1 MKHITSKLLSLLLT
15 LAMLLSMIP
24 AAYAAGT
31 EGTTEGNTSTEKV
44 VAKDGETTATTETL
58 NGSTTVTSSN
68 AATAVDKGTEA
79 NPYTLSELG
88 AMTRDAYIAA
98 QNALDGTMY
107 VTVGDYSYTDKG
119 TLGNG
124 VRNDTLY
131 QTEDRSV
138 LNGYNSNGY
147 LGEKNDGAN
156 GKNIVFVGGTIT
168 SGATGYTSIDNIG
181 TSLLLAVPAYTN
193 VTFEGITFNNVMS
206 FDYQLYTSPW
216 SQLGELKFDG
226 CTFNGIIV
234 GAIAAQTLTFNGCT
248 FTDYTN
254 STSANNSNPTWIR
267 PAYGNWTKDDNKG
280 QGSDFKSLTTINFTG
295 NTVTSTRP
303 VKFERIA
310 QWEMP
315 TTVTATGN
323 SFDISAQTDDTAEGK
338 TKNVGLY
345 FGANAKFDLVAENN
359 KKAEGS
365 STAALY
371 TAVYS
376 APDGTSH
383 AGLPAGSTVK
393 DSSGNDTTLT
403 DALEW
408 KGTKD
413 DVLTLK
419 TECEAK
425 IGDAYY
431 ATLADAFAAAN
442 KTGDTVIE
450 LLDDI
455 NMTGKNWTPVS
466 VDGNHGQGVITL
478 NGNGKTITG
487 LSAPL
492 FAGGFAGKSG
502 IVIKDLTIAD
512 ADINDTTN
520 DQGIGAFI
528 NCVDSMTRIEL
539 DNCHLKNSKIVST
552 GDARVGG
559 LIGWTSGYNKPNDGP
574 VDTKV
579 TLTNC
584 SVENVTIEAKGS
596 VGGLIG
602 HAGANPATYHTITGC
617 TVKDSTLKCTETGK
631 SWRVGDL
638 VGTANVGQI
647 TVDAATSAS
656 KNILTQENASTQKPE
671 GNIFGRDAVNDTGL
685 VIVDNK
691 VVAAGTAY
699 GDIVNK
705 NANEVL
711 VEVSKG
717 HWMKPNA
724 NTVAMIGATV
734 YSSLPDAIN
743 KANTGDTVKLLKD
756 VTVTKPIEVTKSM
769 TLDLNGHV
777 LTAATASNRSEPKD
791 EKNSAIWVTAEN
803 VNLTI
808 NGMTAGSGMKMG
820 DTHNT
825 EWKTKVWG
833 FVDLREG
840 SAGSTVTINGGSY
853 TGSTCA
859 SDNYHYTALF
869 TVGSESKLVLNNVS
883 AETDERVVK
892 ASGCGE
898 VIVSGGTYN
907 ITGINA
913 FLGAAFETKTASF
926 TDMKLTAKY
935 GGCVQVGSNATLEN
949 CEIKVTDIRTGDGT
963 YLNCAVAV
971 QYGGT
976 ATVKSGTYT
985 APYAA
990 YVYNSGGTINI
1001 ENGTFTGVVRA
1012 DATTDTTAVINI
1024 KNGSFNGE
1032 IQKGGGPGSETISIT
1047 GGTFSFD
1054 PSTKVKNNGTDYIV
1068 KRAGSE
1074 GAYTYTVLAKS
1085 GLTSGVY
1092 LTDPSGA
1099 LASNYY
1105 VSSTANG
1112 VWTVSYSAPSS
1123 GGGSSSSSRRYD
1135 VSAPSVKHGDV
1146 TVSPKSASKG
1156 DTVTIT
1162 VKPDSG
1168 YELDTLTVKD
1178 ASGSK
1183 IKVKDKGDGKFTFTM
1198 PASKVTVSAE
1208 FAEIE
1213 TLDFAD
1219 VPTDAYYY
1227 EAVKWAAKKGIT
1239 GGIGNGLF
1247 GPNQPCTRAQIV
1259 TFLWRAAGSPEP
1271 KTMSSFADVS
1281 MDAYYAKAVAWAV
1294 ENGITTGTG
1303 DGKFS
1308 PDATCTRA
1316 QSVTFLFRAIGKL
1329 VDSKAEFSDVLTDSY
1344 YANAVAWAVEN
1355 GVTNG
1360 IGDGLFGPDNS
1371 CTRAQIVTFLYR
1383 AYQGK

>member
-24 AAYAAGT
+24 AAYAEGT
-31 EGTTEGNTSTEKV
+31 EGTTEGSTSTEKV

-58 NGSTTVTSSN
+58 DGSTTVTGSN
-68 AATAVDKGTEA
+68 AATADDKGTST
-79 NPYTLSELG
+79 NPYTLEQLG
-88 AMTRDAYIAA
+88 VMTRNEYIKA
-98 QNALDGTMY
+98 QERLEGTMY
-107 VTVGDYSYTDKG
+107 VTVGEYSYDTNG

-124 VRNDTLY
+124 KRDDTTG
-131 QTEDRSV
+131 QKEDRGV

-147 LGEKNDGAN
+147 LDEGNDGAN

-168 SGATGYTSIDNIG
+168 SNVTGYESIDNIG

-193 VTFEGITFNNVMS
+193 VTFKGTTFNNVMS
-206 FDYQLYTSPW
+206 FNYQLYTGPW

-248 FTDYTN
+248 FNNYENTD
-254 STSANNSNPTWIR
+254 SANNSNPTWIR
-267 PAYGNWTKDDNKG
+267 PAYGNWKKDDNEG
-280 QGSDFKSLTTINFTG
+280 QGGDFRSLTEINFTD

-303 VKFERIA
+303 VKFEYIS
-310 QWEMP
+310 QWDI
-315 TTVTATGN
+315 TSTVTATSN
-323 SFDISAQTDDTAEGK
+323 TFDITAQPGDTSI
-338 TKNVGLY
+338 KNVGLY
-345 FGANAKFDLVAENN
+345 LGAHTDKNEFHLVADNN
-359 KKAEGS
+359 TKSKG
-365 STAALY
+365 TAALY
-371 TAVYS
+371 TI
-376 APDGTSH
+376 PKGTTS
-383 AGLPAGSTVK
+383 LPAGSTVK
-393 DSSGNDTTLT
+393 DSSGNEIELT
-403 DALEW
+403 DALAW

-455 NMTGKNWTPVS
+455 NMTGKNWTPVG
-466 VDGNHGQGVITL
+466 VDGYHGQGVITL

-502 IVIKDLTIAD
+502 IVIKDLTIAG

-520 DQGIGAFI
+520 NQGIGAFI

-552 GDARVGG
+552 GGARVGG
-559 LIGWTSGYNKPNDGP
+559 LIGWTSGYNNQNDGP

-638 VGTANVGQI
+638 VGTANVGQV

-656 KNILTQENASTQKPE
+656 QNFLTQENASTQKPE
-671 GNIFGRDAVNDTGL
+671 DSIFGRKEVGTDGL
-685 VIVDNK
+685 MIIGNK

-717 HWMKPNA
+717 HWVKPKED
-724 NTVAMIGATV
+724 TVAMIGAKEYPT
-734 YSSLPDAIN
+734 LTAAIN
-743 KANTGDTVKLLKD
+743 EANTGDTVKLVNN
-756 VTVTKPIEVTKSM
+756 VTENVTILAAKTI
-769 TLDLNGHV
+769 TLDLNGMT
-777 LTAATASNRSEPKD
+777 LTNVDDHTILNNGNLTIMGTGRVDNISHAKGALYNKGTVVINGGTFDRSRENGMNKGESGQNSWYTIKNVGTMTINDGATVQTAGNNAALGKFSSLVSNGYFNANDYNTNKGLDQPILTIDGGTFRGGLNTI
-791 EKNSAIWVTAEN
+791 KNDDRAK
-803 VNLTI
+803 LTI
-808 NGMTAGSGMKMG
+808 NG
-820 DTHNT
+820 
-825 EWKTKVWG
+825 
-833 FVDLREG
+833 
-840 SAGSTVTINGGSY
+840 
-853 TGSTCA
+853 
-859 SDNYHYTALF
+859 
-869 TVGSESKLVLNNVS
+869 
-883 AETDERVVK
+883 
-892 ASGCGE
+892 
-898 VIVSGGTYN
+898 
-907 ITGINA
+907 
-913 FLGAAFETKTASF
+913 
-926 TDMKLTAKY
+926 
-935 GGCVQVGSNATLEN
+935 
-949 CEIKVTDIRTGDGT
+949 
-963 YLNCAVAV
+963 
-971 QYGGT
+971 
-976 ATVKSGTYT
+976 
-985 APYAA
+985 
-990 YVYNSGGTINI
+990 
-1001 ENGTFTGVVRA
+1001 GTFSNYYQAVVQNH
-1012 DATTDTTAVINI
+1012 NI
-1024 KNGSFNGE
+1024 AE
-1032 IQKGGGPGSETISIT
+1032 IT
-1047 GGTFSFD
+1047 GGTFTAASDANTETYGIYNCGCGAGIDLGTLTVSGGTFTGATYAVAEVSSQNAIVNISGGQFAGTKAAIIKSSTSNATIAISGGKFSSD
-1054 PSTKVKNNGTDYIV
+1054 PSAYVVGNGNTNIV
-1068 KRAGSE
+1068 KRDGSE

-1099 LASNYY
+1099 LANNYY

-1219 VPTDAYYY
+1219 VSTDAYYY

-1271 KTMSSFADVS
+1271 KAMSSFADVS
-1281 MDAYYAKAVAWAV
+1281 TDAYYAKAVAWAV

-1371 CTRAQIVTFLYR
+1371 CTRAQIVTFLFR

>member
-1 MKHITSKLLSLLLT
+1 MKHKLLSILLC
-15 LAMLLSMIP
+15 LAMALSLLP
-24 AAYAAGT
+24 TAALAEEATGAGPI
-31 EGTTEGNTSTEKV
+31 KV
-44 VAKDGETTATTETL
+44 GET
-58 NGSTTVTSSN
+58 SYSSFSDAVN
-68 AATAVDKGTEA
+68 AAEPDGSGVITYEISGKVD
-79 NPYTLSELG
+79 
-88 AMTRDAYIAA
+88 
-98 QNALDGTMY
+98 
-107 VTVGDYSYTDKG
+107 
-119 TLGNG
+119 
-124 VRNDTLY
+124 
-131 QTEDRSV
+131 
-138 LNGYNSNGY
+138 
-147 LGEKNDGAN
+147 
-156 GKNIVFVGGTIT
+156 
-168 SGATGYTSIDNIG
+168 
-181 TSLLLAVPAYTN
+181 
-193 VTFEGITFNNVMS
+193 
-206 FDYQLYTSPW
+206 
-216 SQLGELKFDG
+216 
-226 CTFNGIIV
+226 
-234 GAIAAQTLTFNGCT
+234 
-248 FTDYTN
+248 
-254 STSANNSNPTWIR
+254 
-267 PAYGNWTKDDNKG
+267 
-280 QGSDFKSLTTINFTG
+280 
-295 NTVTSTRP
+295 
-303 VKFERIA
+303 
-310 QWEMP
+310 
-315 TTVTATGN
+315 VTATGWVQVAKAGLTGPTKVKFVGKTGDAEICITGGLAILADQKYDIDVSFTNLKLSKPNPTYGGDYGHSTNYFTCWLRNTGAAENTVTYTNCTFPNGVCNNQYGKTVFNNCQFTN
-323 SFDISAQTDDTAEGK
+323 SANYNLWNYGGNTEVKNSAFTGVRGIKTYNEGTLAVAPTVKIEQTTFSGLTEKAAIVASKATDITLTNVTATGCIKGLLQKDIEGSTDEQKVTIEANGTGISGDFNITAEMDAEAA
-338 TKNVGLY
+338 KNEFNITAGTFPGGINNDYLAP
-345 FGANAKFDLVAENN
+345 GANFDATTGE
-359 KKAEGS
+359 
-365 STAALY
+365 
-371 TAVYS
+371 
-376 APDGTSH
+376 
-383 AGLPAGSTVK
+383 VK
-393 DSSGNDTTLT
+393 MSY
-403 DALEW
+403 
-408 KGTKD
+408 
-413 DVLTLK
+413 V
-419 TECEAK
+419 AK
-425 IGDAYY
+425 IGDTEYP
-431 ATLADAFAAAN
+431 TLADAFAAAN

-455 NMTGKNWTPVS
+455 NMTGKNWTPVG
-466 VDGNHGQGVITL
+466 VDGYHGQGVITL

-502 IVIKDLTIAD
+502 IVIKDLTIAG

-520 DQGIGAFI
+520 NQGIGAFI

-552 GDARVGG
+552 GGARVGG
-559 LIGWTSGYNKPNDGP
+559 LIGWTSGYNNQNDGP

-638 VGTANVGQI
+638 VGTANVGQV

-656 KNILTQENASTQKPE
+656 QNILMQENAGTQKPE
-671 GNIFGRDAVNDTGL
+671 DSIFGRKEVGTDGL
-685 VIVDNK
+685 VIIDNK

-699 GDIVNK
+699 DDIVNK

-717 HWMKPNA
+717 HWVKPNE
-724 NTVAMIGATV
+724 NTVAMIGAKEYTT
-734 YSSLPDAIN
+734 LPDAITAA
-743 KANTGDTVKLLKD
+743 KDGDTIKLLKD

-777 LTAATASNRSEPKD
+777 LTAATASTATV
-791 EKNSAIWVTAEN
+791 KNSAIWVTAEK

-808 NGMTAGSGMKMG
+808 DGTTAGSGMTMG
-820 DTHNT
+820 DTHDTNW
-825 EWKTKVWG
+825 EAKVWG

-840 SAGSTVTINGGSY
+840 SAGSTVTVNGGSY

-859 SDNYHYTALF
+859 SDSYHYTALF

-892 ASGCGE
+892 ASSCGE
-898 VIVSGGTYN
+898 VVVSGGTYN

-935 GGCVQVGSNATLEN
+935 GGCVQVGRNATLEN

-976 ATVKSGTYT
+976 ATVKSGIYT

-990 YVYNSGGTINI
+990 YVYSSGGTINI

-1092 LTDPSGA
+1092 LTNPSGA

-1112 VWTVSYSAPSS
+1112 VWTVSYSAPYS

-1146 TVSPKSASKG
+1146 TVSPKNASKG

-1219 VPTDAYYY
+1219 VSTDAYYY

-1271 KTMSSFADVS
+1271 KSMSSFSDVS
-1281 MDAYYAKAVAWAV
+1281 ADSYYAKAVAWAV

-1371 CTRAQIVTFLYR
+1371 CTRAQIVTFLFR

>member
-1 MKHITSKLLSLLLT
+1 MKHKLLSILLC
-15 LAMLLSMIP
+15 LAMALSLLP
-24 AAYAAGT
+24 TAALA
-31 EGTTEGNTSTEKV
+31 E
-44 VAKDGETTATTETL
+44 
-58 NGSTTVTSSN
+58 
-68 AATAVDKGTEA
+68 
-79 NPYTLSELG
+79 
-88 AMTRDAYIAA
+88 
-98 QNALDGTMY
+98 
-107 VTVGDYSYTDKG
+107 
-119 TLGNG
+119 
-124 VRNDTLY
+124 
-131 QTEDRSV
+131 
-138 LNGYNSNGY
+138 
-147 LGEKNDGAN
+147 
-156 GKNIVFVGGTIT
+156 
-168 SGATGYTSIDNIG
+168 GATGAGPIKVGGETYSSFSDAVNAAAPDENGVITYEISGKVDVTDTGWVQVAKAGLADLSKVAFVGINDDAEICITGGLAILADQKYDIDV
-181 TSLLLAVPAYTN
+181 SFTN
-193 VTFEGITFNNVMS
+193 
-206 FDYQLYTSPW
+206 
-216 SQLGELKFDG
+216 LK
-226 CTFNGIIV
+226 
-234 GAIAAQTLTFNGCT
+234 L
-248 FTDYTN
+248 
-254 STSANNSNPTWIR
+254 SKPNPT
-267 PAYGNWTKDDNKG
+267 YGGDYGHSTNY
-280 QGSDFKSLTTINFTG
+280 FTCWLRNTG
-295 NTVTSTRP
+295 AAENTVTYTNCVFPNGVCNNQYGKTVFDRCQFTNDTSGKFNLWNYGGNTEVKGSTFTGTRGIKTYNEGDLDVAP
-303 VKFERIA
+303 TVTVTDTSFDGLTEKAAIVA
-310 QWEMP
+310 SKP
-315 TTVTATGN
+315 TNITLTTVTATDCTKGLLQK
-323 SFDISAQTDDTAEGK
+323 DIEGSKGEQKVTIEANGTGISGDFNITAQKDAEAAKNEFNITAG
-338 TKNVGLY
+338 TFPGGINNDYLAP
-345 FGANAKFDLVAENN
+345 GANFDATTGE
-359 KKAEGS
+359 
-365 STAALY
+365 
-371 TAVYS
+371 
-376 APDGTSH
+376 
-383 AGLPAGSTVK
+383 VK
-393 DSSGNDTTLT
+393 MSY
-403 DALEW
+403 
-408 KGTKD
+408 
-413 DVLTLK
+413 V
-419 TECEAK
+419 AK
-425 IGDAYY
+425 IGDTEYP
-431 ATLADAFAAAN
+431 TLADAFAATD

-455 NMTGKNWTPVS
+455 NMTGKSWTPVS
-466 VDGNHGQGVITL
+466 VDGYHGQGVITL

-552 GDARVGG
+552 GGARVGG

-638 VGTANVGQI
+638 VGTANVGQV

-656 KNILTQENASTQKPE
+656 QNTLTQENADPQEPE
-671 GNIFGRDAVNDTGL
+671 GSIFGRKEVGKAGL
-685 VIVDNK
+685 VIIDNK

-717 HWMKPNA
+717 HWVKPNED
-724 NTVAMIGATV
+724 TVAMIGARE
-734 YSSLPDAIN
+734 YSTLPDAITAA
-743 KANTGDTVKLLKD
+743 KDGDTIKLLKD
-756 VTVTKPIEVTKSM
+756 VTVIKPIEVTKSM

-777 LTAATASNRSEPKD
+777 LTAATASDRSESKD
-791 EKNSAIWVTAEN
+791 EKNSAIWVTAKN

-859 SDNYHYTALF
+859 SDSYHYTALF

-1085 GLTSGVY
+1085 DLTSGVY

-1329 VDSKAEFSDVLTDSY
+1329 VDSKAEFSDVLADSY
-1344 YANAVAWAVEN
+1344 YANAVDWAVEN

>member
-1 MKHITSKLLSLLLT
+1 MKHKLLSILLC
-15 LAMLLSMIP
+15 LAMALSLLP
-24 AAYAAGT
+24 TAALA
-31 EGTTEGNTSTEKV
+31 E
-44 VAKDGETTATTETL
+44 
-58 NGSTTVTSSN
+58 
-68 AATAVDKGTEA
+68 
-79 NPYTLSELG
+79 
-88 AMTRDAYIAA
+88 
-98 QNALDGTMY
+98 
-107 VTVGDYSYTDKG
+107 
-119 TLGNG
+119 
-124 VRNDTLY
+124 
-131 QTEDRSV
+131 
-138 LNGYNSNGY
+138 
-147 LGEKNDGAN
+147 
-156 GKNIVFVGGTIT
+156 
-168 SGATGYTSIDNIG
+168 GATGAGPIKVGGETYSSFSDAVNAAAPDENGVITYEISGKVDVTDTGWVQVAKAGLADLSKVAFVGINDDAEICITGGLAILADQKDDIDVSFTNLKLSKPNPTYG
-181 TSLLLAVPAYTN
+181 GDYGHSTNYFTCWLRNTGAAENTVTYTN
-193 VTFEGITFNNVMS
+193 CTFPNGVCNNQYGKTVFNNCKFTNNTAGLS
-206 FDYQLYTSPW
+206 NLWNYG
-216 SQLGELKFDG
+216 GETK
-226 CTFNGIIV
+226 V
-234 GAIAAQTLTFNGCT
+234 EECT
-248 FTDYTN
+248 FTGTRGIKMYNEGTLQ
-254 STSANNSNPTWIR
+254 NPPSIEIKNT
-267 PAYGNWTKDDNKG
+267 
-280 QGSDFKSLTTINFTG
+280 NFTG
-295 NTVTSTRP
+295 MTEKAAIVVSKAANVTLNTVGATDCTMGLLQKDIEGSTDEQK
-303 VKFERIA
+303 VTIEANGTGISGDFNITA
-310 QWEMP
+310 QKDAEAAKNEFNI
-315 TTVTATGN
+315 TAGTFAGGIN
-323 SFDISAQTDDTAEGK
+323 NDYLAP
-338 TKNVGLY
+338 
-345 FGANAKFDLVAENN
+345 GANFDATTGE
-359 KKAEGS
+359 
-365 STAALY
+365 
-371 TAVYS
+371 
-376 APDGTSH
+376 
-383 AGLPAGSTVK
+383 VK
-393 DSSGNDTTLT
+393 MSY
-403 DALEW
+403 
-408 KGTKD
+408 
-413 DVLTLK
+413 V
-419 TECEAK
+419 AK
-425 IGDAYY
+425 IGDTEYP
-431 ATLADAFAAAN
+431 TLADAFAAAN

-455 NMTGKNWTPVS
+455 NMTGKSWTPVS
-466 VDGNHGQGVITL
+466 VDGYHGQGVITL

-502 IVIKDLTIAD
+502 IVIRDLTIAD
-512 ADINDTTN
+512 ADINDPTN

-528 NCVDSMTRIEL
+528 NCVDSMPRIEL

-552 GDARVGG
+552 GGARVGG

-584 SVENVTIEAKGS
+584 SVEDVTIEAKGS

-617 TVKDSTLKCTETGK
+617 TVKDSTLTCTETGK

-638 VGTANVGQI
+638 VGTANDGQI

-656 KNILTQENASTQKPE
+656 QNTLTQENADPQKPKDS
-671 GNIFGRDAVNDTGL
+671 IFGRDAVNDTGL

-724 NTVAMIGATV
+724 NMVAMIGATE
-734 YSSLPDAIN
+734 YPTLPAAITAAKN
-743 KANTGDTVKLLKD
+743 GETVKLLKD
-756 VTVTKPIEVTKSM
+756 VTVTNPIEVTKSM

-777 LTAATASNRSEPKD
+777 LTATTASTATV
-791 EKNSAIWVTAEN
+791 KNSAIWVTAEK

-808 NGMTAGSGMKMG
+808 DGTTAGSGMTMG
-820 DTHNT
+820 DTHDTNW
-825 EWKTKVWG
+825 EAKVWG

-840 SAGSTVTINGGSY
+840 SAGSTVTVNGGSY

-859 SDNYHYTALF
+859 SDSYHYTALF

-883 AETDERVVK
+883 AVTDERVVK
-892 ASGCGE
+892 ASSCGE
-898 VIVSGGTYN
+898 VVVSGGTYN

-935 GGCVQVGSNATLEN
+935 GGCVQVGRNATLEN

-1092 LTDPSGA
+1092 LTNPSGA

-1105 VSSTANG
+1105 VSSTADG
-1112 VWTVSYSAPSS
+1112 VWTVSYSAPYS
-1123 GGGSSSSSRRYD
+1123 GGSSSYD
-1135 VSAPSVKHGDV
+1135 PTYSVSTPSKTEHGTV

-1156 DTVTIT
+1156 DTVTVT

-1168 YELDTLTVKD
+1168 YVLETLTVTDKN
-1178 ASGSK
+1178 GNELTL
-1183 IKVKDKGDGKFTFTM
+1183 KDKGNGKYTFTM
-1198 PASKVTVSAE
+1198 PAGKVEVKATFMEDNSMLN
-1208 FAEIE
+1208 F
-1213 TLDFAD
+1213 FYD
-1219 VPTDAYYY
+1219 VPNNAYYY
-1227 EAVKWAAKKGIT
+1227 EAVKWAQEKGIT

-1259 TFLWRAAGSPEP
+1259 TFLWRAAGSPVVNYAMNM
-1271 KTMSSFADVS
+1271 TDVAE
-1281 MDAYYAKAVAWAV
+1281 DAYYAGAVRWALS
-1294 ENGITTGTG
+1294 EGITTGTG

-1308 PDATCTRA
+1308 PDTTCTRA

-1360 IGDGLFGPDNS
+1360 IGNGLFGPDNS
-1371 CTRAQIVTFLYR
+1371 CTRAQIVTFLFR

>member
-1 MKHITSKLLSLLLT
+1 MKHKLLSILLC
-15 LAMLLSMIP
+15 LAMALSLLP
-24 AAYAAGT
+24 TAALADEATGAGPI
-31 EGTTEGNTSTEKV
+31 KV
-44 VAKDGETTATTETL
+44 GET
-58 NGSTTVTSSN
+58 SYSSFSDAVN
-68 AATAVDKGTEA
+68 AAAPDE
-79 NPYTLSELG
+79 
-88 AMTRDAYIAA
+88 
-98 QNALDGTMY
+98 
-107 VTVGDYSYTDKG
+107 
-119 TLGNG
+119 
-124 VRNDTLY
+124 
-131 QTEDRSV
+131 
-138 LNGYNSNGY
+138 
-147 LGEKNDGAN
+147 
-156 GKNIVFVGGTIT
+156 
-168 SGATGYTSIDNIG
+168 
-181 TSLLLAVPAYTN
+181 
-193 VTFEGITFNNVMS
+193 
-206 FDYQLYTSPW
+206 
-216 SQLGELKFDG
+216 
-226 CTFNGIIV
+226 NGIITYEISGKVDVTDTGWVQVAKAGLIDLSKVAFV
-234 GAIAAQTLTFNGCT
+234 GINDDAEICITGGLAILADQKYDIDVS
-248 FTDYTN
+248 FTN
-254 STSANNSNPTWIR
+254 LKLSKPNPT
-267 PAYGNWTKDDNKG
+267 YGGDYGHSTNY
-280 QGSDFKSLTTINFTG
+280 FTCWLRNTG
-295 NTVTSTRP
+295 AAENTVTYTNCTFPNGVCNNQYGKTVFDRCQFTNDTSGKFNLWNYGGNTEVKGSTFIGTRGIKTYNEGDLDVAP
-303 VKFERIA
+303 TVTVTDTNFDGLTEKAAIVA
-310 QWEMP
+310 SKP
-315 TTVTATGN
+315 TNITLTTVTATDCTKGLLQK
-323 SFDISAQTDDTAEGK
+323 DIEGSTDEQKVTIEANGTGISGGFNITRNKDAEAAKNEFNITAG
-338 TKNVGLY
+338 TFPGGINNDYLAP
-345 FGANAKFDLVAENN
+345 GANFDATTGE
-359 KKAEGS
+359 
-365 STAALY
+365 
-371 TAVYS
+371 
-376 APDGTSH
+376 
-383 AGLPAGSTVK
+383 VK
-393 DSSGNDTTLT
+393 MSY
-403 DALEW
+403 
-408 KGTKD
+408 
-413 DVLTLK
+413 V
-419 TECEAK
+419 AK
-425 IGDAYY
+425 IGDTEYP
-431 ATLADAFAAAN
+431 TLADAFAAAN

-455 NMTGKNWTPVS
+455 NMTGKSWTPVS
-466 VDGNHGQGVITL
+466 VDGYNGQGVITL

-552 GDARVGG
+552 GGARVGG

-638 VGTANVGQI
+638 VGTANVGQV

-656 KNILTQENASTQKPE
+656 QNTLTQENASTQKPE
-671 GNIFGRDAVNDTGL
+671 GNIFGRKEVGKAGL
-685 VIVDNK
+685 VIIDNK
-691 VVAAGTAY
+691 VVAAGTDY
-699 GDIVNK
+699 GDGDIVNK

-717 HWMKPNA
+717 HWVKPNEDA
-724 NTVAMIGATV
+724 VAMIGARE
-734 YSSLPDAIN
+734 YSTLPDAITAA
-743 KANTGDTVKLLKD
+743 KDGDTIKLLKD
-756 VTVTKPIEVTKSM
+756 VTVTNPIEVTKSM

-777 LTAATASNRSEPKD
+777 LTAATASDRSESKD
-791 EKNSAIWVTAEN
+791 VRNSAIWVTAEN

-820 DTHNT
+820 DTHDT
-825 EWKTKVWG
+825 DWKTKVWG
-833 FVDLREG
+833 FVDLRES

-859 SDNYHYTALF
+859 SDDNHYTALF
-869 TVGSESKLVLNNVS
+869 TVGSESKLILNNVS

-949 CEIKVTDIRTGDGT
+949 CEIKVTDIRTGAGT
-963 YLNCAVAV
+963 HLNCTVAV

-976 ATVKSGTYT
+976 ATVKSGIYT

-990 YVYNSGGTINI
+990 YVYSSGGTINI

-1012 DATTDTTAVINI
+1012 DATTGKTATINI

-1371 CTRAQIVTFLYR
+1371 CTRAQIVTFLFR
-1383 AYQGK
+1383 GYQGK

>member
-24 AAYAAGT
+24 AAYAEGT
-31 EGTTEGNTSTEKV
+31 EGTTEGSTSTEKV

-58 NGSTTVTSSN
+58 DGSTTVTGSN
-68 AATAVDKGTEA
+68 AATADDKGTST
-79 NPYTLSELG
+79 NPYTLEQLG
-88 AMTRDAYIAA
+88 VMTRNEYIKA
-98 QNALDGTMY
+98 QERLEGTMY
-107 VTVGDYSYTDKG
+107 VTVGEYSYDTNG

-124 VRNDTLY
+124 KRDDTTG
-131 QTEDRSV
+131 QKEDRGV

-147 LGEKNDGAN
+147 LDEGNDGAN

-168 SGATGYTSIDNIG
+168 SNVTGYESIDNIG

-193 VTFEGITFNNVMS
+193 VTFKGTTFNNVMS
-206 FDYQLYTSPW
+206 FNYQLYTGPW

-248 FTDYTN
+248 FNNYENTD
-254 STSANNSNPTWIR
+254 SANNSNPTWIR
-267 PAYGNWTKDDNKG
+267 PAYGNWKKDDNEG
-280 QGSDFKSLTTINFTG
+280 QGGDFRSLTEINFTD

-303 VKFERIA
+303 VKFEYIS
-310 QWEMP
+310 QWDI
-315 TTVTATGN
+315 TSTVTATSN
-323 SFDISAQTDDTAEGK
+323 TFDITAQPGDTSI
-338 TKNVGLY
+338 KNVGLY
-345 FGANAKFDLVAENN
+345 LGAHTDKNEFHLVADNN
-359 KKAEGS
+359 TKSKG
-365 STAALY
+365 TAALY
-371 TAVYS
+371 TI
-376 APDGTSH
+376 PKGTTS
-383 AGLPAGSTVK
+383 LPAGSTVK
-393 DSSGNDTTLT
+393 DSSGNEIELT
-403 DALEW
+403 DALAW

-455 NMTGKNWTPVS
+455 NMTGKNWTPVG
-466 VDGNHGQGVITL
+466 VDGYYGQGVITL

-502 IVIKDLTIAD
+502 IVIKDLTIAG

-520 DQGIGAFI
+520 NQGIGAFI

-552 GDARVGG
+552 GGARVGG
-559 LIGWTSGYNKPNDGP
+559 LIGWTSGYNNQNEGP

-638 VGTANVGQI
+638 VGTANVGQV

-656 KNILTQENASTQKPE
+656 QNFLTQENASTQKPE
-671 GNIFGRDAVNDTGL
+671 DSIFGRKEVGTDGL
-685 VIVDNK
+685 MIIGNK

-717 HWMKPNA
+717 HWVKPKED
-724 NTVAMIGATV
+724 TVAMIGAKEYPT
-734 YSSLPDAIN
+734 LTAAIN
-743 KANTGDTVKLLKD
+743 EANTGDTVKLVNN
-756 VTVTKPIEVTKSM
+756 VTENVTIPAAKTI
-769 TLDLNGHV
+769 TLDLNGMT
-777 LTAATASNRSEPKD
+777 LTNVDDHTILNNGNLTIMGTGRVDNISHAKGALYNKGTVVINGGTFDRSRENGMNKGESGQNSWYTIKNVGTMTINDGATVQTAGNNAALGKFSSLVSNGYFNANDYNTNKGLDQPILTIDGGTFRGGLNTI
-791 EKNSAIWVTAEN
+791 KNDDRAK
-803 VNLTI
+803 LTI
-808 NGMTAGSGMKMG
+808 NG
-820 DTHNT
+820 
-825 EWKTKVWG
+825 
-833 FVDLREG
+833 
-840 SAGSTVTINGGSY
+840 
-853 TGSTCA
+853 
-859 SDNYHYTALF
+859 
-869 TVGSESKLVLNNVS
+869 
-883 AETDERVVK
+883 
-892 ASGCGE
+892 
-898 VIVSGGTYN
+898 
-907 ITGINA
+907 
-913 FLGAAFETKTASF
+913 
-926 TDMKLTAKY
+926 
-935 GGCVQVGSNATLEN
+935 
-949 CEIKVTDIRTGDGT
+949 
-963 YLNCAVAV
+963 
-971 QYGGT
+971 
-976 ATVKSGTYT
+976 
-985 APYAA
+985 
-990 YVYNSGGTINI
+990 
-1001 ENGTFTGVVRA
+1001 GTFSNYYQAVVQNH
-1012 DATTDTTAVINI
+1012 NI
-1024 KNGSFNGE
+1024 AE
-1032 IQKGGGPGSETISIT
+1032 IT
-1047 GGTFSFD
+1047 GGTFTAASDANTETYGIYNCGCGAGIDLGTLTVSGGTFTGATYAVAEVSSQNAIVNISGGQFAGTKAAIIKSSTSNATIAISGGKFSSD
-1054 PSTKVKNNGTDYIV
+1054 PSAYVVGNGNTNIV
-1068 KRAGSE
+1068 KRDGSE

-1099 LASNYY
+1099 LANNYY

-1146 TVSPKSASKG
+1146 TVSPKNASKG

-1219 VPTDAYYY
+1219 VSTDAYYY

-1271 KTMSSFADVS
+1271 KAMSSFSDVS
-1281 MDAYYAKAVAWAV
+1281 ADSYYAKAVAWAV

-1371 CTRAQIVTFLYR
+1371 CTRAQIVTFLFR

>member
-1 MKHITSKLLSLLLT
+1 MKHKLLSILLC
-15 LAMLLSMIP
+15 LAMALSLLP
-24 AAYAAGT
+24 TAALAEEATGAGPIKVGETSYSSFSEAVGAALGENGVIT
-31 EGTTEGNTSTEKV
+31 YEISGKV
-44 VAKDGETTATTETL
+44 EVNDTGWVQVAKAGLIDLSKVEFIGITDDAEICITGGLAILADQKYDIDVSFTNLKLSKPNPTY
-58 NGSTTVTSSN
+58 GGDYGHSTNYFTCWLRNTN
-68 AATAVDKGTEA
+68 AAE
-79 NPYTLSELG
+79 
-88 AMTRDAYIAA
+88 
-98 QNALDGTMY
+98 
-107 VTVGDYSYTDKG
+107 
-119 TLGNG
+119 
-124 VRNDTLY
+124 
-131 QTEDRSV
+131 
-138 LNGYNSNGY
+138 
-147 LGEKNDGAN
+147 
-156 GKNIVFVGGTIT
+156 
-168 SGATGYTSIDNIG
+168 
-181 TSLLLAVPAYTN
+181 
-193 VTFEGITFNNVMS
+193 
-206 FDYQLYTSPW
+206 
-216 SQLGELKFDG
+216 
-226 CTFNGIIV
+226 
-234 GAIAAQTLTFNGCT
+234 
-248 FTDYTN
+248 
-254 STSANNSNPTWIR
+254 
-267 PAYGNWTKDDNKG
+267 
-280 QGSDFKSLTTINFTG
+280 
-295 NTVTSTRP
+295 NTVTYTNCTFPNGVCNNQYGKTVFDRCQFTNATSGKFNLWNYGGNTEVKGSTFIGTRGIKTYNEGDLDVAP
-303 VKFERIA
+303 TVTVTDTSFDGLTEKAAIVA
-310 QWEMP
+310 SKP
-315 TTVTATGN
+315 TNITLTTVTAADCTKGLLQKDIEGSAGEQKVTIEANGTG
-323 SFDISAQTDDTAEGK
+323 ISGDFNITGKKDAEAAKNEFNITAGTFAGEI
-338 TKNVGLY
+338 NNDYLAP
-345 FGANAKFDLVAENN
+345 GANFDATTGE
-359 KKAEGS
+359 
-365 STAALY
+365 
-371 TAVYS
+371 
-376 APDGTSH
+376 
-383 AGLPAGSTVK
+383 VK
-393 DSSGNDTTLT
+393 MSY
-403 DALEW
+403 
-408 KGTKD
+408 
-413 DVLTLK
+413 V
-419 TECEAK
+419 AK
-425 IGDAYY
+425 IGDTEYP
-431 ATLADAFAAAN
+431 TLADAFAAAD

-455 NMTGKNWTPVS
+455 NMTGKSWTPVS
-466 VDGNHGQGVITL
+466 VDGYHGQGVITL

-552 GDARVGG
+552 GGARVGG

-574 VDTKV
+574 VDTRV

-584 SVENVTIEAKGS
+584 SVEKVTIEAKGS

-602 HAGANPATYHTITGC
+602 HASANPATYHTITGC
-617 TVKDSTLKCTETGK
+617 TVKDSTLTCTETGK

-638 VGTANVGQI
+638 VGTANDGQI

-656 KNILTQENASTQKPE
+656 QNTLTQENADPQKPKDS
-671 GNIFGRDAVNDTGL
+671 IFGRDAVNDTGL

-717 HWMKPNA
+717 HWVKPNEG
-724 NTVAMIGATV
+724 TVAMIGAREYPT
-734 YSSLPDAIN
+734 LPDAITAA
-743 KANTGDTVKLLKD
+743 KDGDTIKLLKD

-777 LTAATASNRSEPKD
+777 LTATTASTATV
-791 EKNSAIWVTAEN
+791 KNSAIWVTAEK

-808 NGMTAGSGMKMG
+808 DGTTAGSGMTMG
-820 DTHNT
+820 DTHDTNW
-825 EWKTKVWG
+825 EAKVWG

-840 SAGSTVTINGGSY
+840 SAGSTVTVNGGSY

-859 SDNYHYTALF
+859 SDSYHYTALF

-892 ASGCGE
+892 ASSYGE
-898 VIVSGGTYN
+898 VVVSGGTYN

-935 GGCVQVGSNATLEN
+935 GGCVQVGRNATLEN

-1156 DTVTIT
+1156 DRVTVT
-1162 VKPDSG
+1162 VKPDAG
-1168 YELDTLTVKD
+1168 YVLGSLEVKD
-1178 ASGSK
+1178 ANGNTLSLT
-1183 IKVKDKGDGKFTFTM
+1183 DKGNGKYTFTM
-1198 PASKVTVSAE
+1198 PASKVEVNATFVKEVETSPFSDVS
-1208 FAEIE
+1208 
-1213 TLDFAD
+1213 TS
-1219 VPTDAYYY
+1219 AYYY
-1227 EAVKWAAKKGIT
+1227 EAVKWAQEKGIT

-1271 KTMSSFADVS
+1271 KSMSSFSDVS
-1281 MDAYYAKAVAWAV
+1281 ADSYYAKAVAWAV

-1371 CTRAQIVTFLYR
+1371 CTRAQIVTFLFR

>member
-1 MKHITSKLLSLLLT
+1 MALSLLPT
-15 LAMLLSMIP
+15 AALA
-24 AAYAAGT
+24 
-31 EGTTEGNTSTEKV
+31 K
-44 VAKDGETTATTETL
+44 
-58 NGSTTVTSSN
+58 
-68 AATAVDKGTEA
+68 
-79 NPYTLSELG
+79 
-88 AMTRDAYIAA
+88 
-98 QNALDGTMY
+98 
-107 VTVGDYSYTDKG
+107 
-119 TLGNG
+119 
-124 VRNDTLY
+124 
-131 QTEDRSV
+131 
-138 LNGYNSNGY
+138 
-147 LGEKNDGAN
+147 
-156 GKNIVFVGGTIT
+156 
-168 SGATGYTSIDNIG
+168 GATGAGPIKVGGKTYSSFSDAVNAAAPDENGVITYEISGKVDVTDTGWVQVAKAGLADLSKVAFVGINDDAEICITGGLAILADQKYDIDVSFTNLKLSKPNPTYG
-181 TSLLLAVPAYTN
+181 GDYGHSTNYFTCWLRNTGAAENTVAYTN
-193 VTFEGITFNNVMS
+193 CVFPNGVCNNQYGKTV
-206 FDYQLYTSPW
+206 FDNCKFTNNTAGLSNLWNYG
-216 SQLGELKFDG
+216 GETK
-226 CTFNGIIV
+226 V
-234 GAIAAQTLTFNGCT
+234 EECT
-248 FTDYTN
+248 FTGTRGIKMYNEGTLQ
-254 STSANNSNPTWIR
+254 NPPSIEIKNT
-267 PAYGNWTKDDNKG
+267 
-280 QGSDFKSLTTINFTG
+280 NFTG
-295 NTVTSTRP
+295 MTEKAAIVVSKAANVTLNTVGATDCTMGLLQKDIEGSTDEQK
-303 VKFERIA
+303 VTIEANGTGISGDFNITA
-310 QWEMP
+310 QKDAEAAKNEFNI
-315 TTVTATGN
+315 TAGTFAGEIN
-323 SFDISAQTDDTAEGK
+323 NDYLAP
-338 TKNVGLY
+338 
-345 FGANAKFDLVAENN
+345 GANFDATTGE
-359 KKAEGS
+359 
-365 STAALY
+365 
-371 TAVYS
+371 
-376 APDGTSH
+376 
-383 AGLPAGSTVK
+383 VK
-393 DSSGNDTTLT
+393 MSY
-403 DALEW
+403 
-408 KGTKD
+408 
-413 DVLTLK
+413 V
-419 TECEAK
+419 AK
-425 IGDAYY
+425 IGDTEYP
-431 ATLADAFAAAN
+431 TLADAFADAN

-466 VDGNHGQGVITL
+466 VDGYHGQGVITL

-502 IVIKDLTIAD
+502 IVIKDLTIAG

-552 GDARVGG
+552 GGARVGG

-638 VGTANVGQI
+638 VGTANVGQV

-656 KNILTQENASTQKPE
+656 QNTLTQENADPQEPE
-671 GNIFGRDAVNDTGL
+671 DSIFGRKEVGKAGL
-685 VIVDNK
+685 VIIDNK

-717 HWMKPNA
+717 HWVKPNED
-724 NTVAMIGATV
+724 TVAMIGSKEYTT
-734 YSSLPDAIN
+734 LPDAITAADEN
-743 KANTGDTVKLLKD
+743 ATVTLLKD
-756 VTVTKPIEVTKSM
+756 VTVIKPIEVTKSM

-777 LTAATASNRSEPKD
+777 LTAATASDRSESKD
-791 EKNSAIWVTAEN
+791 EKNSAIWVTAKN

-859 SDNYHYTALF
+859 SDSYHYTALF

-1271 KTMSSFADVS
+1271 KAMSSFADVS
-1281 MDAYYAKAVAWAV
+1281 TDAYYAKAVAWAV

-1329 VDSKAEFSDVLTDSY
+1329 VDSKAEFSDVLADSY
-1344 YANAVAWAVEN
+1344 YANAVDWAVEN

-1371 CTRAQIVTFLYR
+1371 CTRAQIVTFLFR

>member
-1 MKHITSKLLSLLLT
+1 MALSLLPT
-15 LAMLLSMIP
+15 AALADE
-24 AAYAAGT
+24 ATGAGPI
-31 EGTTEGNTSTEKV
+31 KV
-44 VAKDGETTATTETL
+44 GET
-58 NGSTTVTSSN
+58 SYSSFSDAVN
-68 AATAVDKGTEA
+68 AAAPDE
-79 NPYTLSELG
+79 
-88 AMTRDAYIAA
+88 
-98 QNALDGTMY
+98 
-107 VTVGDYSYTDKG
+107 
-119 TLGNG
+119 
-124 VRNDTLY
+124 
-131 QTEDRSV
+131 
-138 LNGYNSNGY
+138 
-147 LGEKNDGAN
+147 
-156 GKNIVFVGGTIT
+156 
-168 SGATGYTSIDNIG
+168 
-181 TSLLLAVPAYTN
+181 
-193 VTFEGITFNNVMS
+193 
-206 FDYQLYTSPW
+206 
-216 SQLGELKFDG
+216 
-226 CTFNGIIV
+226 NGIITYEISGKVDVTDTGWVQVAKAGLIDLSKVAFV
-234 GAIAAQTLTFNGCT
+234 GINDDAEICITGGLAILADQKYDIDVS
-248 FTDYTN
+248 FTN
-254 STSANNSNPTWIR
+254 LKLSKPNPT
-267 PAYGNWTKDDNKG
+267 YGGDYGHSTNY
-280 QGSDFKSLTTINFTG
+280 FTCWLRNTG
-295 NTVTSTRP
+295 AAENTVTYTNCTFPNGVCNNQYGKTVFDRCQFTNDTSGKFNLWNYGGNTEVKGSTFIGTRGIKTYNEGDLDVAP
-303 VKFERIA
+303 TVTVTDTSFDGLTEKAAIVA
-310 QWEMP
+310 SKP
-315 TTVTATGN
+315 TNITLTTVTATDCTKGLLQK
-323 SFDISAQTDDTAEGK
+323 DIEGSTDEQKVTIEANGTGISGGFNITRNKDVEAAKNEFNITAG
-338 TKNVGLY
+338 TFLGGINNDYLAP
-345 FGANAKFDLVAENN
+345 GANFDATTGE
-359 KKAEGS
+359 
-365 STAALY
+365 
-371 TAVYS
+371 
-376 APDGTSH
+376 
-383 AGLPAGSTVK
+383 VK
-393 DSSGNDTTLT
+393 MSY
-403 DALEW
+403 
-408 KGTKD
+408 
-413 DVLTLK
+413 V
-419 TECEAK
+419 AK
-425 IGDAYY
+425 IGDTEYP
-431 ATLADAFAAAN
+431 TLADAFAAAN

-455 NMTGKNWTPVS
+455 NMTGKNWTPVG
-466 VDGNHGQGVITL
+466 VDGYHGQGVITL

-502 IVIKDLTIAD
+502 IVIKDLTIAG
-512 ADINDTTN
+512 ADINDKTN

-528 NCVDSMTRIEL
+528 NCVDSMPRIEL

-559 LIGWTSGYNKPNDGP
+559 LIGWTSGYNDPNDGP

-638 VGTANVGQI
+638 VGTANVGQV

-656 KNILTQENASTQKPE
+656 QNILTQENASTQKPE
-671 GNIFGRDAVNDTGL
+671 GNIFGRKEVGTAGL
-685 VIVDNK
+685 VIIDNK
-691 VVAAGTAY
+691 VVAAGTDY

-717 HWMKPNA
+717 HWVKPNED
-724 NTVAMIGATV
+724 TVAMIGSKEYTT
-734 YSSLPDAIN
+734 LPDAITAADEN
-743 KANTGDTVKLLKD
+743 ATVTLLKD
-756 VTVTKPIEVTKSM
+756 VTVIKPIEVTKSM

-777 LTAATASNRSEPKD
+777 LTAATASDRSESKD
-791 EKNSAIWVTAEN
+791 VRNSAIWVTAEN

-820 DTHNT
+820 DTHDT
-825 EWKTKVWG
+825 DWKTKVWG
-833 FVDLREG
+833 FVDLRES

-859 SDNYHYTALF
+859 SDDNHYTALF
-869 TVGSESKLVLNNVS
+869 TVGSESKLILNNVS

-1092 LTDPSGA
+1092 LTNPSGA

-1271 KTMSSFADVS
+1271 KSMSSFSDVS
-1281 MDAYYAKAVAWAV
+1281 ADSYYAKAVAWAV

-1329 VDSKAEFSDVLTDSY
+1329 VDSKAEFSDVLTNSY

>member
-15 LAMLLSMIP
+15 LAMLLSIIP
-24 AAYAAGT
+24 AAYAEGT
-31 EGTTEGNTSTEKV
+31 EGTTEGSTSTEKV

-58 NGSTTVTSSN
+58 DGSTTVTGTN
-68 AATAVDKGTEA
+68 AATAVGDGTET
-79 NPYTLSELG
+79 NPYTLEQLSK
-88 AMTRDAYIAA
+88 MTRDAYIEA
-98 QNALDGTMY
+98 QTRLGGTMY
-107 VTVGDYSYTDKG
+107 VTVGDYSYDTNG

-124 VRNDTLY
+124 VRNDKPG
-131 QTEDRSV
+131 QTEDRNV

-156 GKNIVFVGGTIT
+156 GKNIVFVGGSIT
-168 SGATGYTSIDNIG
+168 SGANGYTSIDNIG

-206 FDYQLYTSPW
+206 FDYQLYTGPW

-234 GAIAAQTLTFNGCT
+234 GAIAAQTLTFNGCE
-248 FTDYTN
+248 FKNYTN
-254 STSANNSNPTWIR
+254 EKSANNSNPTWIR
-267 PAYGNWTKDDNKG
+267 PAYGNWKKDDNEG
-280 QGSDFKSLTTINFTG
+280 QGDDFRSLTTINFTG
-295 NTVTSTRP
+295 NKVTSTRP
-303 VKFERIA
+303 VKFEYIS
-310 QWEMP
+310 QWDIRSK
-315 TTVTATGN
+315 VTATGN
-323 SFDISAQTDDTAEGK
+323 YFDISAQKTDEPTEI
-338 TKNVGLY
+338 KNVGLY
-345 FGANAKFDLVAENN
+345 LGAHTDANAFDLVVDNN
-359 KKAEGS
+359 TKSDK
-365 STAALY
+365 TAALY
-371 TAVYS
+371 TI
-376 APDGTSH
+376 PKGKTS
-383 AGLPAGSTVK
+383 LPAGSTVK
-393 DSSGNDTTLT
+393 DTAGKDIELT
-403 DALEW
+403 DALKG

-413 DVLTLK
+413 DGLTLK

-425 IGDAYY
+425 IGNAYY

-455 NMTGKNWTPVS
+455 NMTGKNWTPLG
-466 VDGNHGQGVITL
+466 VDGYHGQGVITL

-502 IVIKDLTIAD
+502 IVIKDLTIAG

-520 DQGIGAFI
+520 NQGIGAFI

-552 GDARVGG
+552 GGARVGG
-559 LIGWTSGYNKPNDGP
+559 LIGWTSGYNNQNDGP

-638 VGTANVGQI
+638 VGTANVGQV

-656 KNILTQENASTQKPE
+656 QNILTQGNADPQKPE
-671 GNIFGRDAVNDTGL
+671 DSIFGRKEVGTAGL
-685 VIVDNK
+685 VIIDNK

-717 HWMKPNA
+717 HWVKPKE
-724 NTVAMIGATV
+724 NTVAMIGAKEYPT
-734 YSSLPDAIN
+734 LTAAIN
-743 KANTGDTVKLLKD
+743 EANTGDTVKLVNN
-756 VTVTKPIEVTKSM
+756 VTEAVTIPADKTI
-769 TLDLNGHV
+769 TLDLNGKK
-777 LTAATASNRSEPKD
+777 LTNADGQDTITVALGASLT
-791 EKNSAIWVTAEN
+791 VT
-803 VNLTI
+803 
-808 NGMTAGSGMKMG
+808 GSGTV
-820 DTHNT
+820 DNVTHGKAAIYNN
-825 EWKTKVWG
+825 G
-833 FVDLREG
+833 
-840 SAGSTVTINGGSY
+840 TVILNGGSY
-853 TGSTCA
+853 TR
-859 SDNYHYTALF
+859 
-869 TVGSESKLVLNNVS
+869 S
-883 AETDERVVK
+883 AE
-892 ASGCGE
+892 ASTSIKDANGNSYYNILNHGTMTIGKNASVTSRGSFSSLIANGYYNFSDTNPRSGYVSE
-898 VIVSGGTYN
+898 TNQETPSLTINGGTFSGG
-907 ITGINA
+907 IN
-913 FLGAAFETKTASF
+913 TIKN
-926 TDMKLTAKY
+926 DD
-935 GGCVQVGSNATLEN
+935 NATLTVN
-949 CEIKVTDIRTGDGT
+949 NGSFSNMTQAAIQ
-963 YLNCAVAV
+963 NNHVATIN
-971 QYGGT
+971 GGT
-976 ATVKSGTYT
+976 FDAK
-985 APYAA
+985 ANHA
-990 YVYNSGGTINI
+990 I
-1001 ENGTFTGVVRA
+1001 ENRHFDGGHNTGSVTVTSGTFTGGLYTTTG
-1012 DATTDTTAVINI
+1012 ATW
-1024 KNGSFNGE
+1024 S
-1032 IQKGGGPGSETISIT
+1032 IS
-1047 GGTFSFD
+1047 GGTFSSD
-1054 PSTKVKNNGTDYIV
+1054 PSVYVVGNGSANIV

-1099 LASNYY
+1099 LANNYY

-1146 TVSPKSASKG
+1146 TVSPKNASKG

-1183 IKVKDKGDGKFTFTM
+1183 IKVKDKGNGKFTFTM

-1271 KTMSSFADVS
+1271 KAMSSFSDVS
-1281 MDAYYAKAVAWAV
+1281 ADSYYAKAVAWAV

-1371 CTRAQIVTFLYR
+1371 CTRAQIVTFLFR

>member
-1 MKHITSKLLSLLLT
+1 MALSLLPT
-15 LAMLLSMIP
+15 AALAEEATGAGPIKVGETSYSSFSEAVG
-24 AAYAAGT
+24 AALGENGVITYEISG
-31 EGTTEGNTSTEKV
+31 KV
-44 VAKDGETTATTETL
+44 EVNDTGWVQVAKAGLIDLSKVEFIGITDDAEICITGGLAILADQKYDIDVSFTNLKLSKPNPTY
-58 NGSTTVTSSN
+58 GGDYGHSTNYFTCWLRNTN
-68 AATAVDKGTEA
+68 AAE
-79 NPYTLSELG
+79 
-88 AMTRDAYIAA
+88 
-98 QNALDGTMY
+98 
-107 VTVGDYSYTDKG
+107 
-119 TLGNG
+119 
-124 VRNDTLY
+124 
-131 QTEDRSV
+131 
-138 LNGYNSNGY
+138 
-147 LGEKNDGAN
+147 
-156 GKNIVFVGGTIT
+156 
-168 SGATGYTSIDNIG
+168 
-181 TSLLLAVPAYTN
+181 
-193 VTFEGITFNNVMS
+193 
-206 FDYQLYTSPW
+206 
-216 SQLGELKFDG
+216 
-226 CTFNGIIV
+226 
-234 GAIAAQTLTFNGCT
+234 
-248 FTDYTN
+248 
-254 STSANNSNPTWIR
+254 
-267 PAYGNWTKDDNKG
+267 
-280 QGSDFKSLTTINFTG
+280 
-295 NTVTSTRP
+295 NTVTYTNCTFPNGVCNNQYGKTVFDRCQFTNATSGKFNLWNYGGNTEVKGSTFIGTRGIKTYNEGDLDVAP
-303 VKFERIA
+303 TVTVTDTSFDGLTEKAAIVA
-310 QWEMP
+310 SKP
-315 TTVTATGN
+315 TNITLTTVTAADCTKGLLQKDIEGSAGEQKVTIEANGTG
-323 SFDISAQTDDTAEGK
+323 ISGDFNITGKKDAEAAKNEFNITAGTFAGEI
-338 TKNVGLY
+338 NNDYLAP
-345 FGANAKFDLVAENN
+345 GANFDATTGE
-359 KKAEGS
+359 
-365 STAALY
+365 
-371 TAVYS
+371 
-376 APDGTSH
+376 
-383 AGLPAGSTVK
+383 VK
-393 DSSGNDTTLT
+393 MSY
-403 DALEW
+403 
-408 KGTKD
+408 
-413 DVLTLK
+413 V
-419 TECEAK
+419 AK
-425 IGDAYY
+425 IGDTEYP
-431 ATLADAFAAAN
+431 TLADAFAAAD

-455 NMTGKNWTPVS
+455 NMTGKSWTPVS
-466 VDGNHGQGVITL
+466 VDGYHGQGVITL

-552 GDARVGG
+552 GGARVGG

-574 VDTKV
+574 VDTRV

-584 SVENVTIEAKGS
+584 SVEKVTIEAKGS

-617 TVKDSTLKCTETGK
+617 TVKDSTLTCTETGK

-638 VGTANVGQI
+638 VGTANDGQI

-656 KNILTQENASTQKPE
+656 QNTLTQENADPQKPKDS
-671 GNIFGRDAVNDTGL
+671 IFGRDAVNDTGL

-717 HWMKPNA
+717 HWVKPNEG
-724 NTVAMIGATV
+724 TVAMIGAREYPT
-734 YSSLPDAIN
+734 LPDAITAA
-743 KANTGDTVKLLKD
+743 KDGDTIKLLKD

-777 LTAATASNRSEPKD
+777 LTAATASTATV
-791 EKNSAIWVTAEN
+791 KNSAIWVTAEK

-808 NGMTAGSGMKMG
+808 DGTTAGSGMTMG
-820 DTHNT
+820 DTHDTNW
-825 EWKTKVWG
+825 EAKVWG

-840 SAGSTVTINGGSY
+840 SAGSTVTVNGGSY

-859 SDNYHYTALF
+859 SDSYHYTALF

-892 ASGCGE
+892 ASSCGE
-898 VIVSGGTYN
+898 VVVSGGTYN

-935 GGCVQVGSNATLEN
+935 GGCVQVGRNATLEN

-1271 KTMSSFADVS
+1271 KSMSSFSDVFTDS
-1281 MDAYYAKAVAWAV
+1281 YYAKAVAWAV

-1371 CTRAQIVTFLYR
+1371 CTRAQIVTFLFR

>member
-1 MKHITSKLLSLLLT
+1 MALSLLPT
-15 LAMLLSMIP
+15 AALA
-24 AAYAAGT
+24 
-31 EGTTEGNTSTEKV
+31 E
-44 VAKDGETTATTETL
+44 GETGAGPIKVGET
-58 NGSTTVTSSN
+58 SYSSFSDAVN
-68 AATAVDKGTEA
+68 AAEPDGSGVITYEISGKVD
-79 NPYTLSELG
+79 
-88 AMTRDAYIAA
+88 
-98 QNALDGTMY
+98 
-107 VTVGDYSYTDKG
+107 
-119 TLGNG
+119 
-124 VRNDTLY
+124 
-131 QTEDRSV
+131 
-138 LNGYNSNGY
+138 
-147 LGEKNDGAN
+147 
-156 GKNIVFVGGTIT
+156 
-168 SGATGYTSIDNIG
+168 
-181 TSLLLAVPAYTN
+181 
-193 VTFEGITFNNVMS
+193 
-206 FDYQLYTSPW
+206 
-216 SQLGELKFDG
+216 
-226 CTFNGIIV
+226 
-234 GAIAAQTLTFNGCT
+234 
-248 FTDYTN
+248 
-254 STSANNSNPTWIR
+254 
-267 PAYGNWTKDDNKG
+267 
-280 QGSDFKSLTTINFTG
+280 
-295 NTVTSTRP
+295 
-303 VKFERIA
+303 
-310 QWEMP
+310 
-315 TTVTATGN
+315 VTATGWVQVAKAGLTGPTKVE
-323 SFDISAQTDDTAEGK
+323 FVGK
-338 TKNVGLY
+338 TGDAEICITGGLAILADQKYDIDVSFTNLKLSKPNPTYGGDYGHSTNYFTCWLRNTGAAENTVTYTNCTFPNGVCNNQYGKTVFNNCKFTNNTAGLSNLWNYGGETKVEECTFTGTRGIKMYNEGTLQNPPSIEIKNTNFTGMTEKAAIVVSKAANVTLNTVGATDCTMGLLQKDIEGSTDEQKVTIEANGTGISGDFNITAQKDAEAAKNEFNITAGTFAGEINNDY
-345 FGANAKFDLVAENN
+345 LAPGANFDATTGE
-359 KKAEGS
+359 
-365 STAALY
+365 
-371 TAVYS
+371 
-376 APDGTSH
+376 
-383 AGLPAGSTVK
+383 VK
-393 DSSGNDTTLT
+393 MSY
-403 DALEW
+403 
-408 KGTKD
+408 
-413 DVLTLK
+413 V
-419 TECEAK
+419 AK
-425 IGDAYY
+425 IGDTEYP
-431 ATLADAFAAAN
+431 TLADAFAAAN

-455 NMTGKNWTPVS
+455 NMTGKNWTPVE
-466 VDGNHGQGVITL
+466 VDGYHGQGVITL

-512 ADINDTTN
+512 ADIDGTTN
-520 DQGIGAFI
+520 NLGIGAFI

-638 VGTANVGQI
+638 VGTANVGQV

-656 KNILTQENASTQKPE
+656 QNFLTQENASTQKPE
-671 GNIFGRDAVNDTGL
+671 DSIFGRKEVGTDGL
-685 VIVDNK
+685 MIIDNK

-717 HWMKPNA
+717 HWVKPKED
-724 NTVAMIGATV
+724 TVAMIGAKEYPT
-734 YSSLPDAIN
+734 LTAAIN
-743 KANTGDTVKLLKD
+743 EANTGDTVKLVNN

-777 LTAATASNRSEPKD
+777 LTAATASTATV
-791 EKNSAIWVTAEN
+791 KNSAIWVTAEK

-808 NGMTAGSGMKMG
+808 DGTTAGSGMTMG
-820 DTHNT
+820 DTHDTNW
-825 EWKTKVWG
+825 EAKVWG

-840 SAGSTVTINGGSY
+840 SAGSTVTVNGGFY

-859 SDNYHYTALF
+859 SDSYHYTALF

-892 ASGCGE
+892 ASSCGE
-898 VIVSGGTYN
+898 VVVSGGTYN

-935 GGCVQVGSNATLEN
+935 GGCVQVGRNATLEN

-976 ATVKSGTYT
+976 ATVKSGIYT

-990 YVYNSGGTINI
+990 YVYSSGGTINI

-1329 VDSKAEFSDVLTDSY
+1329 VDSKAEFSDVLADSY
-1344 YANAVAWAVEN
+1344 YANAVDWAVEN

>member
-1 MKHITSKLLSLLLT
+1 MALSLLPT
-15 LAMLLSMIP
+15 AALAEEATGAGPIKVGETSYSSFSEAVG
-24 AAYAAGT
+24 AALGENGVITYEISG
-31 EGTTEGNTSTEKV
+31 KV
-44 VAKDGETTATTETL
+44 EVNDTGWVQVAKAGLIDLSKVEFIGITDDAEICITGGLAILADQKYDIDVSFTNLKLSKPNPTY
-58 NGSTTVTSSN
+58 GGDYGHSTNYFTCWLRNTN
-68 AATAVDKGTEA
+68 AAE
-79 NPYTLSELG
+79 
-88 AMTRDAYIAA
+88 
-98 QNALDGTMY
+98 
-107 VTVGDYSYTDKG
+107 
-119 TLGNG
+119 
-124 VRNDTLY
+124 
-131 QTEDRSV
+131 
-138 LNGYNSNGY
+138 
-147 LGEKNDGAN
+147 
-156 GKNIVFVGGTIT
+156 
-168 SGATGYTSIDNIG
+168 
-181 TSLLLAVPAYTN
+181 
-193 VTFEGITFNNVMS
+193 
-206 FDYQLYTSPW
+206 
-216 SQLGELKFDG
+216 
-226 CTFNGIIV
+226 
-234 GAIAAQTLTFNGCT
+234 
-248 FTDYTN
+248 
-254 STSANNSNPTWIR
+254 
-267 PAYGNWTKDDNKG
+267 
-280 QGSDFKSLTTINFTG
+280 
-295 NTVTSTRP
+295 NTVTYTNCTFPNGVCNNQYGKTVFDRCQFTNATSGKFNLWNYGGNTEVKGSTFIGTRGIKTYNEGDLDVAP
-303 VKFERIA
+303 TVTVTDTSFDGLTEKAAIVA
-310 QWEMP
+310 SKP
-315 TTVTATGN
+315 TNITLTTVTAVDCTKGLLQKDIEGSAGEQKVTIEANGTG
-323 SFDISAQTDDTAEGK
+323 ISGDFNITGKKDAEAAKNEFNITAGTFAGEI
-338 TKNVGLY
+338 NNDYLAP
-345 FGANAKFDLVAENN
+345 GANFDATTGE
-359 KKAEGS
+359 
-365 STAALY
+365 
-371 TAVYS
+371 
-376 APDGTSH
+376 
-383 AGLPAGSTVK
+383 VK
-393 DSSGNDTTLT
+393 MSY
-403 DALEW
+403 
-408 KGTKD
+408 
-413 DVLTLK
+413 V
-419 TECEAK
+419 AK
-425 IGDAYY
+425 IGDTEYP
-431 ATLADAFAAAN
+431 TLADAFAAAD

-455 NMTGKNWTPVS
+455 NMTGKSWTPVS
-466 VDGNHGQGVITL
+466 VDGYHGQGVITL

-552 GDARVGG
+552 GGARVGG

-574 VDTKV
+574 VDTRV

-584 SVENVTIEAKGS
+584 SVEKVTIEAKGS

-602 HAGANPATYHTITGC
+602 HAGANPATYHTITDC
-617 TVKDSTLKCTETGK
+617 TVKDSTLTCTETGK

-638 VGTANVGQI
+638 VGTANDGQI

-656 KNILTQENASTQKPE
+656 QNTLTQENADPQKPKDS
-671 GNIFGRDAVNDTGL
+671 IFGRDAVNDTGL

-717 HWMKPNA
+717 HWVKPNEG
-724 NTVAMIGATV
+724 TVAMIGAREYAT
-734 YSSLPDAIN
+734 LPDAITAA
-743 KANTGDTVKLLKD
+743 KDGDTIKLLKD

-777 LTAATASNRSEPKD
+777 LTAATASTATV
-791 EKNSAIWVTAEN
+791 KNSAIWVTAEK

-808 NGMTAGSGMKMG
+808 DGTTAGSGMTMG
-820 DTHNT
+820 DTHDTNW
-825 EWKTKVWG
+825 EAKVWG

-840 SAGSTVTINGGSY
+840 SAGSTVTVNGGSY

-859 SDNYHYTALF
+859 SDSYHYTALF

-892 ASGCGE
+892 ASSCGE
-898 VIVSGGTYN
+898 VVVSGGTYN

-1371 CTRAQIVTFLYR
+1371 CTRAQIVTFLFR

>member
-1 MKHITSKLLSLLLT
+1 MKHKLLSILLC
-15 LAMLLSMIP
+15 LAMALSLLP
-24 AAYAAGT
+24 TAALA
-31 EGTTEGNTSTEKV
+31 E
-44 VAKDGETTATTETL
+44 GETGAGPIKVGET
-58 NGSTTVTSSN
+58 SYSSFSDAVN
-68 AATAVDKGTEA
+68 AAEPDGSGVITYEISGKVD
-79 NPYTLSELG
+79 
-88 AMTRDAYIAA
+88 
-98 QNALDGTMY
+98 
-107 VTVGDYSYTDKG
+107 
-119 TLGNG
+119 
-124 VRNDTLY
+124 
-131 QTEDRSV
+131 
-138 LNGYNSNGY
+138 
-147 LGEKNDGAN
+147 
-156 GKNIVFVGGTIT
+156 
-168 SGATGYTSIDNIG
+168 
-181 TSLLLAVPAYTN
+181 
-193 VTFEGITFNNVMS
+193 
-206 FDYQLYTSPW
+206 
-216 SQLGELKFDG
+216 
-226 CTFNGIIV
+226 
-234 GAIAAQTLTFNGCT
+234 
-248 FTDYTN
+248 
-254 STSANNSNPTWIR
+254 
-267 PAYGNWTKDDNKG
+267 
-280 QGSDFKSLTTINFTG
+280 
-295 NTVTSTRP
+295 
-303 VKFERIA
+303 
-310 QWEMP
+310 
-315 TTVTATGN
+315 VTATGWVQVAKAGLIDLSKVAFVGIN
-323 SFDISAQTDDTAEGK
+323 DDAEICITGGLAILADQKYDIDVSFTNLKLSKPNPTYGGDYGHSTNYFTCWLRNTGAAENTVTYTNCTFPNGVCNNQYGK
-338 TKNVGLY
+338 TVFNNCKFTNNTAGLSNLWNYGGETKVEECTFTGTRGIKMYNEGTLQNPPSIEIKNTNFTGMTEKAAIVVSKAANVTLNTVGATDCTMGLLQKDIEGSTDEQKVTIEANGTGISGDFNITAQKDAEAAKNEFNITAGTFAGEINNDY
-345 FGANAKFDLVAENN
+345 LAPGANFDATTGE
-359 KKAEGS
+359 
-365 STAALY
+365 
-371 TAVYS
+371 
-376 APDGTSH
+376 
-383 AGLPAGSTVK
+383 VK
-393 DSSGNDTTLT
+393 MSY
-403 DALEW
+403 
-408 KGTKD
+408 
-413 DVLTLK
+413 V
-419 TECEAK
+419 AK
-425 IGDAYY
+425 IGDTEYP
-431 ATLADAFAAAN
+431 TLADAFAAAN

-455 NMTGKNWTPVS
+455 NMTGKSWTPVS
-466 VDGNHGQGVITL
+466 VDGYNGQGVITL

-552 GDARVGG
+552 GGARVGG

-617 TVKDSTLKCTETGK
+617 TVKDSTLKCTEMGK

-638 VGTANVGQI
+638 VGTANVGQV

-656 KNILTQENASTQKPE
+656 QNILTQENASTQKPE
-671 GNIFGRDAVNDTGL
+671 GNIFGRKEVGTAGL
-685 VIVDNK
+685 VIIDNK

-717 HWMKPNA
+717 HWVKPKE
-724 NTVAMIGATV
+724 NTVAMIGAKEYLT
-734 YSSLPDAIN
+734 LTAAIN
-743 KANTGDTVKLLKD
+743 EANTGDTVKLVNN
-756 VTVTKPIEVTKSM
+756 VTEAVTIPADKAI
-769 TLDLNGHV
+769 TLDLNGKK
-777 LTAATASNRSEPKD
+777 LTNADGQDTITVALGASLT
-791 EKNSAIWVTAEN
+791 VT
-803 VNLTI
+803 
-808 NGMTAGSGMKMG
+808 GSGTV
-820 DTHNT
+820 DNVTHGKAAIYNN
-825 EWKTKVWG
+825 G
-833 FVDLREG
+833 
-840 SAGSTVTINGGSY
+840 TVILNGGSY
-853 TGSTCA
+853 TR
-859 SDNYHYTALF
+859 
-869 TVGSESKLVLNNVS
+869 S
-883 AETDERVVK
+883 AE
-892 ASGCGE
+892 ASTSIEDANGNSYYNILNHGTMTIGKNASVTSRGSFSSLIANGYYNFSDTNPRSGYVSRTNQE
-898 VIVSGGTYN
+898 TPSLTINGGTFSGG
-907 ITGINA
+907 IN
-913 FLGAAFETKTASF
+913 TIKN
-926 TDMKLTAKY
+926 DD
-935 GGCVQVGSNATLEN
+935 NATLTVN
-949 CEIKVTDIRTGDGT
+949 NGSFSNMTQAAIQ
-963 YLNCAVAV
+963 NNHVATIN
-971 QYGGT
+971 GGT
-976 ATVKSGTYT
+976 FDAK
-985 APYAA
+985 ANHA
-990 YVYNSGGTINI
+990 I
-1001 ENGTFTGVVRA
+1001 ENRHFDGGHNTGSVTVTSGTFTGGLYTTTG
-1012 DATTDTTAVINI
+1012 ATW
-1024 KNGSFNGE
+1024 S
-1032 IQKGGGPGSETISIT
+1032 IS
-1047 GGTFSFD
+1047 GGTFSSD
-1054 PSTKVKNNGTDYIV
+1054 PSVYVVGNGSANIV

-1099 LASNYY
+1099 LANNYY

-1146 TVSPKSASKG
+1146 TVSPKNASKG

-1183 IKVKDKGDGKFTFTM
+1183 IKVKDKGNGKFTFTM

-1329 VDSKAEFSDVLTDSY
+1329 VDSKAEFSDVLADSY
-1344 YANAVAWAVEN
+1344 YANAVDWAVEN

>member
-1 MKHITSKLLSLLLT
+1 MKHKLLSILLC
-15 LAMLLSMIP
+15 LAMALSLLP
-24 AAYAAGT
+24 TAALAEEATGAGPI
-31 EGTTEGNTSTEKV
+31 KV
-44 VAKDGETTATTETL
+44 GET
-58 NGSTTVTSSN
+58 SYSSFSDAVN
-68 AATAVDKGTEA
+68 AAEPDGSGVITYEISGKVD
-79 NPYTLSELG
+79 
-88 AMTRDAYIAA
+88 
-98 QNALDGTMY
+98 
-107 VTVGDYSYTDKG
+107 
-119 TLGNG
+119 
-124 VRNDTLY
+124 
-131 QTEDRSV
+131 
-138 LNGYNSNGY
+138 
-147 LGEKNDGAN
+147 
-156 GKNIVFVGGTIT
+156 
-168 SGATGYTSIDNIG
+168 
-181 TSLLLAVPAYTN
+181 
-193 VTFEGITFNNVMS
+193 
-206 FDYQLYTSPW
+206 
-216 SQLGELKFDG
+216 
-226 CTFNGIIV
+226 
-234 GAIAAQTLTFNGCT
+234 
-248 FTDYTN
+248 
-254 STSANNSNPTWIR
+254 
-267 PAYGNWTKDDNKG
+267 
-280 QGSDFKSLTTINFTG
+280 
-295 NTVTSTRP
+295 
-303 VKFERIA
+303 
-310 QWEMP
+310 
-315 TTVTATGN
+315 VTATGWVQVAKAGLTGPTKVKFVGKTGDAEICITGGLAILADQKYDIDVSFTNLKLSKPNPTYGGDYGHSTNYFTCWLRNTGAAEKTVTYTNCTFPNGVCNNQYGKTVFNNCQFTN
-323 SFDISAQTDDTAEGK
+323 SANYNLWNYGGNTEVKNSAFTGVRGIKTYNEGTLAVAPTVKIEQTTFSGLTEKAAIVASKATDITLTNVTATGCIKGLLQKDIEGSTDEQKVTIEANGTGISGDFNITAEMDAEAA
-338 TKNVGLY
+338 KNEFNITAGTFPGGINNDYLAP
-345 FGANAKFDLVAENN
+345 GANFDATTGE
-359 KKAEGS
+359 
-365 STAALY
+365 
-371 TAVYS
+371 
-376 APDGTSH
+376 
-383 AGLPAGSTVK
+383 VK
-393 DSSGNDTTLT
+393 MSY
-403 DALEW
+403 
-408 KGTKD
+408 
-413 DVLTLK
+413 V
-419 TECEAK
+419 AK
-425 IGDAYY
+425 IGDTEYP
-431 ATLADAFAAAN
+431 TLADAFAAAN

-455 NMTGKNWTPVS
+455 NMTGKNWTPVG
-466 VDGNHGQGVITL
+466 VDGYHGQGVITL

-502 IVIKDLTIAD
+502 IVIKDLTIAG

-520 DQGIGAFI
+520 NQGIGAFI

-552 GDARVGG
+552 GGARVGG
-559 LIGWTSGYNKPNDGP
+559 LIGWTSGYNNQNDGP

-638 VGTANVGQI
+638 VGTANVGQV

-656 KNILTQENASTQKPE
+656 QNILMQENAGTQKPE
-671 GNIFGRDAVNDTGL
+671 DSIFGRKEVGTDGL
-685 VIVDNK
+685 VIIDNK

-699 GDIVNK
+699 DDIVNK

-711 VEVSKG
+711 VEISKG
-717 HWMKPNA
+717 HWVKPNE
-724 NTVAMIGATV
+724 NTVAMIGAKEYTT
-734 YSSLPDAIN
+734 LPDAITAADEN
-743 KANTGDTVKLLKD
+743 ATVTLLKD

-777 LTAATASNRSEPKD
+777 LTAATASNRSESKD
-791 EKNSAIWVTAEN
+791 EKNSAIWVTAKN

-825 EWKTKVWG
+825 EWETKVWG

-840 SAGSTVTINGGSY
+840 SAGSTVTINGGFY

-1329 VDSKAEFSDVLTDSY
+1329 VDSKAEFSDVLADSY
-1344 YANAVAWAVEN
+1344 YANAVDWAVEN

>member
-1 MKHITSKLLSLLLT
+1 MKHKLLSILLC
-15 LAMLLSMIP
+15 LAMALSLLP
-24 AAYAAGT
+24 TAALAEEATGAGPI
-31 EGTTEGNTSTEKV
+31 KV
-44 VAKDGETTATTETL
+44 GET
-58 NGSTTVTSSN
+58 SYSSFSDAVN
-68 AATAVDKGTEA
+68 AAEPDGSGVITYEISGKVD
-79 NPYTLSELG
+79 
-88 AMTRDAYIAA
+88 
-98 QNALDGTMY
+98 
-107 VTVGDYSYTDKG
+107 
-119 TLGNG
+119 
-124 VRNDTLY
+124 
-131 QTEDRSV
+131 
-138 LNGYNSNGY
+138 
-147 LGEKNDGAN
+147 
-156 GKNIVFVGGTIT
+156 
-168 SGATGYTSIDNIG
+168 
-181 TSLLLAVPAYTN
+181 
-193 VTFEGITFNNVMS
+193 
-206 FDYQLYTSPW
+206 
-216 SQLGELKFDG
+216 
-226 CTFNGIIV
+226 
-234 GAIAAQTLTFNGCT
+234 
-248 FTDYTN
+248 
-254 STSANNSNPTWIR
+254 
-267 PAYGNWTKDDNKG
+267 
-280 QGSDFKSLTTINFTG
+280 
-295 NTVTSTRP
+295 
-303 VKFERIA
+303 
-310 QWEMP
+310 
-315 TTVTATGN
+315 VTATGWVQVAKAGLTGPTKVKFVGKTGDAEICITGGLAILADQKYDIDVSFTNLKLSKPNPTYGGDYGHSTNYFTCWLRNTGAAENTVTYTNCTFPNGVCNNQYGKTVFNNCQFTN
-323 SFDISAQTDDTAEGK
+323 SANYNLWNYGGNTEVKNSAFTGVRGIKTYNEGTLAVAPTVKIEQTTFSGLTEKAAIVASKATDITLTNVTATGCIKGLLQKDIEGSTDEQKVTIEANGTGISGDFNITAEMDAEAA
-338 TKNVGLY
+338 KNEFNITAGTFPGGINNDYLAP
-345 FGANAKFDLVAENN
+345 GANFDATTGE
-359 KKAEGS
+359 
-365 STAALY
+365 
-371 TAVYS
+371 
-376 APDGTSH
+376 
-383 AGLPAGSTVK
+383 VK
-393 DSSGNDTTLT
+393 MSY
-403 DALEW
+403 
-408 KGTKD
+408 
-413 DVLTLK
+413 V
-419 TECEAK
+419 AK
-425 IGDAYY
+425 IGDTEYP
-431 ATLADAFAAAN
+431 TLADAFAAAN

-455 NMTGKNWTPVS
+455 NMTGKNWTPVG
-466 VDGNHGQGVITL
+466 VDGYHGQGVITL

-502 IVIKDLTIAD
+502 IVIKDLTIAG

-520 DQGIGAFI
+520 NQGIGAFI

-552 GDARVGG
+552 GGARVGG
-559 LIGWTSGYNKPNDGP
+559 LIGWTSGYNNQNDGP

-638 VGTANVGQI
+638 VGTANVGQV

-656 KNILTQENASTQKPE
+656 QNILTQENASTQKPE
-671 GNIFGRDAVNDTGL
+671 GNIFGRKEVGTDGL
-685 VIVDNK
+685 MIIDNK

-717 HWMKPNA
+717 HWVKPHEE
-724 NTVAMIGATV
+724 TVAMIGAKQYTT
-734 YSSLPDAIN
+734 LPDAITAADEN
-743 KANTGDTVKLLKD
+743 ATVTLLKD

-777 LTAATASNRSEPKD
+777 LTAATVSDRSESKD
-791 EKNSAIWVTAEN
+791 EKNSAIWVTAKN

-825 EWKTKVWG
+825 EWETKVWG

-859 SDNYHYTALF
+859 SDSYHYTALF

-892 ASGCGE
+892 ASSCGE
-898 VIVSGGTYN
+898 VVVSGGTYN

-935 GGCVQVGSNATLEN
+935 GGCVQVGRNATLEN
-949 CEIKVTDIRTGDGT
+949 CEIKVTDIRTGAGT
-963 YLNCAVAV
+963 HLNCAVAV

-976 ATVKSGTYT
+976 ATVKSGIYT

-990 YVYNSGGTINI
+990 YVYSSGGTINI

-1012 DATTDTTAVINI
+1012 DATTDATATINI

-1092 LTDPSGA
+1092 LTNPSGA

-1112 VWTVSYSAPSS
+1112 VWTVSYSAPYS

-1219 VPTDAYYY
+1219 VSTDAYYY

-1271 KTMSSFADVS
+1271 KSMSSFSDVS
-1281 MDAYYAKAVAWAV
+1281 ADSYYAKAVAWAV

-1371 CTRAQIVTFLYR
+1371 CTRAQIVTFLFR

>member
-24 AAYAAGT
+24 AAYAEGT
-31 EGTTEGNTSTEKV
+31 EGTTEGSTSTEKV

-58 NGSTTVTSSN
+58 DGSTTVTGSN
-68 AATAVDKGTEA
+68 AATADDKGTST
-79 NPYTLSELG
+79 NPYTLEQLG
-88 AMTRDAYIAA
+88 VMTRNEYIKA
-98 QNALDGTMY
+98 QERLEGTMY
-107 VTVGDYSYTDKG
+107 VTVGEYSYDTNG

-124 VRNDTLY
+124 KRDDTTG
-131 QTEDRSV
+131 QKEDRGV

-147 LGEKNDGAN
+147 LDEGNDGAN

-168 SGATGYTSIDNIG
+168 SNVTGYESIDNIG

-193 VTFEGITFNNVMS
+193 VTFKGTTFNNVMS
-206 FDYQLYTSPW
+206 FNYQLYTGPW

-248 FTDYTN
+248 FNNYENTD
-254 STSANNSNPTWIR
+254 SANNSNPTWIR
-267 PAYGNWTKDDNKG
+267 PAYGNWKKDDNEG
-280 QGSDFKSLTTINFTG
+280 QGGDFRSLTEINFTD

-303 VKFERIA
+303 VKFEYIS
-310 QWEMP
+310 QWDI
-315 TTVTATGN
+315 TSTVTATSN
-323 SFDISAQTDDTAEGK
+323 TFDITAQPGDTSI
-338 TKNVGLY
+338 KNVGLY
-345 FGANAKFDLVAENN
+345 LGAHTDKNEFHLVADNN
-359 KKAEGS
+359 TKSKG
-365 STAALY
+365 TAALY
-371 TAVYS
+371 TI
-376 APDGTSH
+376 PKGTTS
-383 AGLPAGSTVK
+383 LPAGSTVK
-393 DSSGNDTTLT
+393 DSSGNEIELT
-403 DALEW
+403 DALAW

-455 NMTGKNWTPVS
+455 NMTGKNWTPVG
-466 VDGNHGQGVITL
+466 VDGYQGQGVITL

-502 IVIKDLTIAD
+502 IVIKDLTIAG

-520 DQGIGAFI
+520 NQGIGAFI

-552 GDARVGG
+552 GGARVGG
-559 LIGWTSGYNKPNDGP
+559 LIGWTSGYNNQNDGP

-638 VGTANVGQI
+638 VGTANVGQV

-656 KNILTQENASTQKPE
+656 QNFLTQENASTQKPE
-671 GNIFGRDAVNDTGL
+671 DSIFGRKEVGTDGL
-685 VIVDNK
+685 MIIGNK

-717 HWMKPNA
+717 HWVKPKED
-724 NTVAMIGATV
+724 TVAMIGAKEYPT
-734 YSSLPDAIN
+734 LTAAIN
-743 KANTGDTVKLLKD
+743 EANTGDTVKLVSN
-756 VTVTKPIEVTKSM
+756 VTENVTIPAAKTI
-769 TLDLNGHV
+769 TLDLNGMT
-777 LTAATASNRSEPKD
+777 LTNVDDHTILNNGNLTIMGTGRVDNISHAKGALYNKGTVVINGGTFDRSRENGMNKGESGQNSWYTIKNVGTMTINDGATVQTAGNNAALGKFSSLVSNGYFNANDYNTNKGLDQPILTIDGGTFRGGLNTI
-791 EKNSAIWVTAEN
+791 KNDDRAK
-803 VNLTI
+803 LTI
-808 NGMTAGSGMKMG
+808 NG
-820 DTHNT
+820 
-825 EWKTKVWG
+825 
-833 FVDLREG
+833 
-840 SAGSTVTINGGSY
+840 
-853 TGSTCA
+853 
-859 SDNYHYTALF
+859 
-869 TVGSESKLVLNNVS
+869 
-883 AETDERVVK
+883 
-892 ASGCGE
+892 
-898 VIVSGGTYN
+898 
-907 ITGINA
+907 
-913 FLGAAFETKTASF
+913 
-926 TDMKLTAKY
+926 
-935 GGCVQVGSNATLEN
+935 
-949 CEIKVTDIRTGDGT
+949 
-963 YLNCAVAV
+963 
-971 QYGGT
+971 
-976 ATVKSGTYT
+976 
-985 APYAA
+985 
-990 YVYNSGGTINI
+990 
-1001 ENGTFTGVVRA
+1001 GTFSNYYQAVVQNH
-1012 DATTDTTAVINI
+1012 NI
-1024 KNGSFNGE
+1024 AE
-1032 IQKGGGPGSETISIT
+1032 IT
-1047 GGTFSFD
+1047 GGTFTAASDANTETYGIYNCGCGASIDLGTLTVSGGTFTGATYAVAEVSSQNAIVNISGGQFAGTKAAIIKSSTSNATIAISGGKFSSD
-1054 PSTKVKNNGTDYIV
+1054 PSAYVVGNGNTNIV
-1068 KRAGSE
+1068 KRDGSE

-1099 LASNYY
+1099 LANNYY

-1146 TVSPKSASKG
+1146 TVSPKNASKG

-1219 VPTDAYYY
+1219 VSTDAYYY

-1271 KTMSSFADVS
+1271 KAMSSFSDVS
-1281 MDAYYAKAVAWAV
+1281 ADSYYAKAVAWAV

-1371 CTRAQIVTFLYR
+1371 CTRAQIVTFLFR

>member
-1 MKHITSKLLSLLLT
+1 MALSLLPT
-15 LAMLLSMIP
+15 AALA
-24 AAYAAGT
+24 
-31 EGTTEGNTSTEKV
+31 E
-44 VAKDGETTATTETL
+44 
-58 NGSTTVTSSN
+58 
-68 AATAVDKGTEA
+68 
-79 NPYTLSELG
+79 
-88 AMTRDAYIAA
+88 
-98 QNALDGTMY
+98 
-107 VTVGDYSYTDKG
+107 
-119 TLGNG
+119 
-124 VRNDTLY
+124 
-131 QTEDRSV
+131 
-138 LNGYNSNGY
+138 
-147 LGEKNDGAN
+147 
-156 GKNIVFVGGTIT
+156 
-168 SGATGYTSIDNIG
+168 GATGAGPIKVGGKTYSSFSDAVNAAAPDENGVITYEISGKVDVTDTGWVQVAKAGLADLSKVAFVGINDDAEICITGGLAILADQKYDIDV
-181 TSLLLAVPAYTN
+181 SFTN
-193 VTFEGITFNNVMS
+193 
-206 FDYQLYTSPW
+206 
-216 SQLGELKFDG
+216 LK
-226 CTFNGIIV
+226 
-234 GAIAAQTLTFNGCT
+234 L
-248 FTDYTN
+248 
-254 STSANNSNPTWIR
+254 SKPNPT
-267 PAYGNWTKDDNKG
+267 YGGDYGHSTNY
-280 QGSDFKSLTTINFTG
+280 FTCWLRNTG
-295 NTVTSTRP
+295 AAENTVTYTNCVFPNGVCNNQYGKTVFDRCQFTNDTSGKFNLWNYGGNTEVKGSTFTGTRGIKTYNEGDLDVAP
-303 VKFERIA
+303 TVTVTDTSFDGLTEKAAIVA
-310 QWEMP
+310 SKP
-315 TTVTATGN
+315 TNITLTTVTATDCTKGLLQK
-323 SFDISAQTDDTAEGK
+323 DIEGSKGEQKVTIEANGTGISGDFNITAQKDAEAAKNEFNITAG
-338 TKNVGLY
+338 TFPGGINNDYLAP
-345 FGANAKFDLVAENN
+345 GANFDATTGE
-359 KKAEGS
+359 
-365 STAALY
+365 
-371 TAVYS
+371 
-376 APDGTSH
+376 
-383 AGLPAGSTVK
+383 VK
-393 DSSGNDTTLT
+393 MSY
-403 DALEW
+403 
-408 KGTKD
+408 
-413 DVLTLK
+413 V
-419 TECEAK
+419 AK
-425 IGDAYY
+425 IGDTEYP
-431 ATLADAFAAAN
+431 TLADAFAATD

-455 NMTGKNWTPVS
+455 NMTGKNWTPVG
-466 VDGNHGQGVITL
+466 VDGYHGQGVITL

-502 IVIKDLTIAD
+502 IVIKDLTIAG

-520 DQGIGAFI
+520 NQGIGAFI

-552 GDARVGG
+552 GGARVGG
-559 LIGWTSGYNKPNDGP
+559 LIGWTSGYNNQNDGP

-638 VGTANVGQI
+638 VGTANVGQV

-656 KNILTQENASTQKPE
+656 QNFLTQENASTQKPE
-671 GNIFGRDAVNDTGL
+671 DSIFGRKEVGTDGL
-685 VIVDNK
+685 MIIDNK

-717 HWMKPNA
+717 HWVKPNED
-724 NTVAMIGATV
+724 TVAMIGSKEYTT
-734 YSSLPDAIN
+734 LPDAITAADEN
-743 KANTGDTVKLLKD
+743 ATVTLLKD
-756 VTVTKPIEVTKSM
+756 VTVIKPIEVTKSM

-777 LTAATASNRSEPKD
+777 LTAATASDRSESKD
-791 EKNSAIWVTAEN
+791 EKNSAIWVTAKN

-859 SDNYHYTALF
+859 SDSYHYTALF

-1085 GLTSGVY
+1085 DLTSGVY

-1123 GGGSSSSSRRYD
+1123 GGGSSS
-1135 VSAPSVKHGDV
+1135 PSYSVTTPGKTENGTV
-1146 TVSPKSASKG
+1146 TVSPRSAEKG

-1162 VKPDSG
+1162 AKPDSG
-1168 YELDTLTVKD
+1168 YQLDDLTVTDKN
-1178 ASGSK
+1178 GNELK
-1183 IKVKDKGDGKFTFTM
+1183 LTDKGNGKYTFTM
-1198 PASKVTVSAE
+1198 PASKVEIKATFVKEVETSPFSDVS
-1208 FAEIE
+1208 
-1213 TLDFAD
+1213 TS
-1219 VPTDAYYY
+1219 AYYY
-1227 EAVKWAAKKGIT
+1227 EAVKWAQEKGIT

-1271 KTMSSFADVS
+1271 KSMSSFSDVS
-1281 MDAYYAKAVAWAV
+1281 TDSYYAKAVAWAV

-1371 CTRAQIVTFLYR
+1371 CTRAQIVTFLFR

>member
-1 MKHITSKLLSLLLT
+1 MKHKLLSILLC
-15 LAMLLSMIP
+15 LAMALSLLP
-24 AAYAAGT
+24 TAALADEATGAGPI
-31 EGTTEGNTSTEKV
+31 KV
-44 VAKDGETTATTETL
+44 GGKTYSSFSDAVNEATPDENGDITYEISGKVDVTDTGWVQVAKAGLT
-58 NGSTTVTSSN
+58 
-68 AATAVDKGTEA
+68 
-79 NPYTLSELG
+79 TLSK
-88 AMTRDAYIAA
+88 
-98 QNALDGTMY
+98 
-107 VTVGDYSYTDKG
+107 VKFVGK
-119 TLGNG
+119 
-124 VRNDTLY
+124 
-131 QTEDRSV
+131 TEDAEICITQGVAILADQSYDIDV
-138 LNGYNSNGY
+138 SFEALKLTKLNPQWAGDFGHSTNYFTCWLRN
-147 LGEKNDGAN
+147 
-156 GKNIVFVGGTIT
+156 
-168 SGATGYTSIDNIG
+168 TGR
-181 TSLLLAVPAYTN
+181 A
-193 VTFEGITFNNVMS
+193 E
-206 FDYQLYTSPW
+206 
-216 SQLGELKFDG
+216 
-226 CTFNGIIV
+226 
-234 GAIAAQTLTFNGCT
+234 
-248 FTDYTN
+248 
-254 STSANNSNPTWIR
+254 
-267 PAYGNWTKDDNKG
+267 
-280 QGSDFKSLTTINFTG
+280 
-295 NTVTSTRP
+295 NTVTYTNCTFPNGVCNNQYGKTVFNNCQFTNSANYNLWNYGGNTE
-303 VKFERIA
+303 VKNSAFSGVRGIKTYNEGTLA
-310 QWEMP
+310 VAP
-315 TTVTATGN
+315 TVKIEQTTFSGLTEKAAIVASKATDITLTNVTATGCIKGLLQK
-323 SFDISAQTDDTAEGK
+323 DIEDSTDEQKVTIEANGTGISGDFNITAEMDAEAA
-338 TKNVGLY
+338 KNEFNITAGTFPGGINNDYLAP
-345 FGANAKFDLVAENN
+345 GANFDATTGE
-359 KKAEGS
+359 
-365 STAALY
+365 
-371 TAVYS
+371 
-376 APDGTSH
+376 
-383 AGLPAGSTVK
+383 VK
-393 DSSGNDTTLT
+393 MSY
-403 DALEW
+403 
-408 KGTKD
+408 
-413 DVLTLK
+413 V
-419 TECEAK
+419 AK
-425 IGDAYY
+425 IGDTEYP
-431 ATLADAFAAAN
+431 TLTAAFAAAN

-455 NMTGKNWTPVS
+455 NMTGKSWTPVE
-466 VDGNHGQGVITL
+466 VDGYHGQGVITL

-512 ADINDTTN
+512 ADINDITN

-552 GDARVGG
+552 GGARVGG

-638 VGTANVGQI
+638 VGTANVGQV

-656 KNILTQENASTQKPE
+656 QNTLTQENADPQEPE
-671 GNIFGRDAVNDTGL
+671 GSIFGRKEVGKAGL
-685 VIVDNK
+685 VIIDNK

-717 HWMKPNA
+717 HWVKPNED
-724 NTVAMIGATV
+724 TVAMIGSKEYTT
-734 YSSLPDAIN
+734 LPDAITAADEN
-743 KANTGDTVKLLKD
+743 ATVTLLKD
-756 VTVTKPIEVTKSM
+756 VTVIKPIEVTKSM

-777 LTAATASNRSEPKD
+777 LTAATASDRSESKD
-791 EKNSAIWVTAEN
+791 EKNSAIWVTAKN

-859 SDNYHYTALF
+859 SDSYHYTALF

-1085 GLTSGVY
+1085 DLTSGVY

-1329 VDSKAEFSDVLTDSY
+1329 VDSKAEFSDVLADSY
-1344 YANAVAWAVEN
+1344 YANAVDWAVEN

>member
-1 MKHITSKLLSLLLT
+1 MKHKLLSILLC
-15 LAMLLSMIP
+15 LAMALSLLP
-24 AAYAAGT
+24 TAALA
-31 EGTTEGNTSTEKV
+31 E
-44 VAKDGETTATTETL
+44 GETGAGPIKVGET
-58 NGSTTVTSSN
+58 SYSSFSDAVN
-68 AATAVDKGTEA
+68 AAEPDGSGVITYEISGKVD
-79 NPYTLSELG
+79 
-88 AMTRDAYIAA
+88 
-98 QNALDGTMY
+98 
-107 VTVGDYSYTDKG
+107 
-119 TLGNG
+119 
-124 VRNDTLY
+124 
-131 QTEDRSV
+131 
-138 LNGYNSNGY
+138 
-147 LGEKNDGAN
+147 
-156 GKNIVFVGGTIT
+156 
-168 SGATGYTSIDNIG
+168 
-181 TSLLLAVPAYTN
+181 
-193 VTFEGITFNNVMS
+193 
-206 FDYQLYTSPW
+206 
-216 SQLGELKFDG
+216 
-226 CTFNGIIV
+226 
-234 GAIAAQTLTFNGCT
+234 
-248 FTDYTN
+248 
-254 STSANNSNPTWIR
+254 
-267 PAYGNWTKDDNKG
+267 
-280 QGSDFKSLTTINFTG
+280 
-295 NTVTSTRP
+295 
-303 VKFERIA
+303 
-310 QWEMP
+310 
-315 TTVTATGN
+315 VTATGWVQVAKAGLTGPTKVE
-323 SFDISAQTDDTAEGK
+323 FVGK
-338 TKNVGLY
+338 TGDAEICITGGLAILADQKYDIDVSFTNLKLSKPNPTYGGDYGHSTNYFTCWLRNTGAAENTVTYTNCTFPNGVCNNQYGKTVFNNCKFTNNTAGLSNLWNYGGETKVEECTFTGTRGIKMYNEGTLQNPPSIEIKNTNFTGMTEKAAIVVSKAANVTLNTVGATDCTMGLLQKDIEGSTDEQKVTIEANGTGISGDFNITAQKDAEAAKNEFNITAGTFAGEINNDY
-345 FGANAKFDLVAENN
+345 LAPGANFDATTGE
-359 KKAEGS
+359 
-365 STAALY
+365 
-371 TAVYS
+371 
-376 APDGTSH
+376 
-383 AGLPAGSTVK
+383 VK
-393 DSSGNDTTLT
+393 MSY
-403 DALEW
+403 
-408 KGTKD
+408 
-413 DVLTLK
+413 V
-419 TECEAK
+419 AK
-425 IGDAYY
+425 IGDTEYP
-431 ATLADAFAAAN
+431 TLADAFAAAN

-455 NMTGKNWTPVS
+455 NMTGKNWTPVE
-466 VDGNHGQGVITL
+466 VDGYHGQGVITL

-552 GDARVGG
+552 GGARVGG

-638 VGTANVGQI
+638 VGTANVGQV

-656 KNILTQENASTQKPE
+656 QNFLTQENASTQKPE
-671 GNIFGRDAVNDTGL
+671 DSIFGRKEVGTDGL
-685 VIVDNK
+685 MIIDNK

-717 HWMKPNA
+717 HWVKPKED
-724 NTVAMIGATV
+724 TVAMIGAKEYPT
-734 YSSLPDAIN
+734 LTAAIN
-743 KANTGDTVKLLKD
+743 EANTGDTVKLVNN

-777 LTAATASNRSEPKD
+777 LTAATASTATV
-791 EKNSAIWVTAEN
+791 KNSAIWVTAEK

-808 NGMTAGSGMKMG
+808 DGTTAGSGMTMG
-820 DTHNT
+820 DTHDTNW
-825 EWKTKVWG
+825 EAKVWG

-840 SAGSTVTINGGSY
+840 SAGSTVTVNGGSY

-859 SDNYHYTALF
+859 SDSYHYTALF

-892 ASGCGE
+892 ASSCGE
-898 VIVSGGTYN
+898 VVVSGGTYN

-935 GGCVQVGSNATLEN
+935 GGCVQVGRNATLEN

-976 ATVKSGTYT
+976 ATVKSGIYT

-990 YVYNSGGTINI
+990 YVYSSGGTINI

-1371 CTRAQIVTFLYR
+1371 CTRAQIVTFLFR

>member
-1 MKHITSKLLSLLLT
+1 MKHKLLSILLC
-15 LAMLLSMIP
+15 LAMALSLLP
-24 AAYAAGT
+24 TAALA
-31 EGTTEGNTSTEKV
+31 E
-44 VAKDGETTATTETL
+44 GETGAGPIKVGET
-58 NGSTTVTSSN
+58 SYSSFSDAVN
-68 AATAVDKGTEA
+68 AAEPDGSGVITYEISGKVD
-79 NPYTLSELG
+79 
-88 AMTRDAYIAA
+88 
-98 QNALDGTMY
+98 
-107 VTVGDYSYTDKG
+107 
-119 TLGNG
+119 
-124 VRNDTLY
+124 
-131 QTEDRSV
+131 
-138 LNGYNSNGY
+138 
-147 LGEKNDGAN
+147 
-156 GKNIVFVGGTIT
+156 
-168 SGATGYTSIDNIG
+168 
-181 TSLLLAVPAYTN
+181 
-193 VTFEGITFNNVMS
+193 
-206 FDYQLYTSPW
+206 
-216 SQLGELKFDG
+216 
-226 CTFNGIIV
+226 
-234 GAIAAQTLTFNGCT
+234 
-248 FTDYTN
+248 
-254 STSANNSNPTWIR
+254 
-267 PAYGNWTKDDNKG
+267 
-280 QGSDFKSLTTINFTG
+280 
-295 NTVTSTRP
+295 
-303 VKFERIA
+303 
-310 QWEMP
+310 
-315 TTVTATGN
+315 VTATGWVQVAKAGLTGPTKVE
-323 SFDISAQTDDTAEGK
+323 FVGK
-338 TKNVGLY
+338 TGDAEICITGGLAILADQKYDIDVSFTNLKLSKPNPTYGGDYGHSTNYFTCWLRNTGAAENTVTYTNCTFPNGVCNNQYGKTVFNNCKFTNNTAGLSNLWNYGGETKVEECTFTGTRGIKMYNEGTLQNPPSIEIKNTNFTGMTEKAAIAVSKAANVTLNTVGATDCTMGLLQKDIEGSTDEQKVTIEANGTGISGDFNITAQKDAEAAKNEFNITAGTFAGEINNDY
-345 FGANAKFDLVAENN
+345 LAPGANFDATTGE
-359 KKAEGS
+359 
-365 STAALY
+365 
-371 TAVYS
+371 
-376 APDGTSH
+376 
-383 AGLPAGSTVK
+383 VK
-393 DSSGNDTTLT
+393 MSY
-403 DALEW
+403 
-408 KGTKD
+408 
-413 DVLTLK
+413 V
-419 TECEAK
+419 AK
-425 IGDAYY
+425 IGDTEYP
-431 ATLADAFAAAN
+431 TLADAFAAAN

-455 NMTGKNWTPVS
+455 NMTGKNWTPVE
-466 VDGNHGQGVITL
+466 VDGYHGQGVITL

-512 ADINDTTN
+512 ADIDGTTN
-520 DQGIGAFI
+520 NLGIGAFI

-638 VGTANVGQI
+638 VGTANVGQV

-656 KNILTQENASTQKPE
+656 QNFLTQENASTQKPE
-671 GNIFGRDAVNDTGL
+671 DSIFGRKEVGTDGL
-685 VIVDNK
+685 MIIDNK

-717 HWMKPNA
+717 HWVKPKED
-724 NTVAMIGATV
+724 TVAMIGAKEYPT
-734 YSSLPDAIN
+734 LTAAIN
-743 KANTGDTVKLLKD
+743 EANTGDTVKLVNN

-777 LTAATASNRSEPKD
+777 LTAATASTATV
-791 EKNSAIWVTAEN
+791 KNSAIWVTAEK

-808 NGMTAGSGMKMG
+808 DGTTAGSGMTMG
-820 DTHNT
+820 DTHDTN
-825 EWKTKVWG
+825 WDAKVWG

-840 SAGSTVTINGGSY
+840 SAGSTVTVNGGSY

-859 SDNYHYTALF
+859 SDSYHYTALF

-892 ASGCGE
+892 ASSCGE
-898 VIVSGGTYN
+898 VVVSGGTYN

-935 GGCVQVGSNATLEN
+935 GGCVQVGRNATLEN

-1085 GLTSGVY
+1085 DLTSGVY

-1329 VDSKAEFSDVLTDSY
+1329 VDSKAEFSDVLADSY
-1344 YANAVAWAVEN
+1344 YANAVDWAVEN

>member
-1 MKHITSKLLSLLLT
+1 
-15 LAMLLSMIP
+15 
-24 AAYAAGT
+24 
-31 EGTTEGNTSTEKV
+31 
-44 VAKDGETTATTETL
+44 
-58 NGSTTVTSSN
+58 
-68 AATAVDKGTEA
+68 
-79 NPYTLSELG
+79 
-88 AMTRDAYIAA
+88 
-98 QNALDGTMY
+98 
-107 VTVGDYSYTDKG
+107 
-119 TLGNG
+119 
-124 VRNDTLY
+124 
-131 QTEDRSV
+131 
-138 LNGYNSNGY
+138 
-147 LGEKNDGAN
+147 
-156 GKNIVFVGGTIT
+156 
-168 SGATGYTSIDNIG
+168 
-181 TSLLLAVPAYTN
+181 
-193 VTFEGITFNNVMS
+193 MS
-206 FDYQLYTSPW
+206 FNYQLYTGPW

-248 FTDYTN
+248 FNNYENTD
-254 STSANNSNPTWIR
+254 SANNSNPTWIR
-267 PAYGNWTKDDNKG
+267 PAYGNWKKDDNEG
-280 QGSDFKSLTTINFTG
+280 QGDNFKSLTTINFTG

-303 VKFERIA
+303 VKFEYIS
-310 QWEMP
+310 QWDI
-315 TTVTATGN
+315 TSTVTATSN
-323 SFDISAQTDDTAEGK
+323 TFDITAQPGDTSI
-338 TKNVGLY
+338 KNVGLY
-345 FGANAKFDLVAENN
+345 LGAHTDKNEFHLVADNN
-359 KKAEGS
+359 TKSKG
-365 STAALY
+365 TAALY
-371 TAVYS
+371 TI
-376 APDGTSH
+376 PKGTTS
-383 AGLPAGSTVK
+383 LPAGSTVK
-393 DSSGNDTTLT
+393 DSSGNEIELT
-403 DALEW
+403 DALAW

-431 ATLADAFAAAN
+431 ATLADAFAAAD

-455 NMTGKNWTPVS
+455 NMTGKNWTPVG
-466 VDGNHGQGVITL
+466 VDGYHGQGVITL

-502 IVIKDLTIAD
+502 IVIKDLTIAG

-520 DQGIGAFI
+520 NQGIGAFI

-552 GDARVGG
+552 GGARVGG
-559 LIGWTSGYNKPNDGP
+559 LIGWTSGYNNQNDGP

-602 HAGANPATYHTITGC
+602 HAGANPATYHDITDCTVSGC
-617 TVKDSTLKCTETGK
+617 TLTSTKDSGNY
-631 SWRVGDL
+631 VGTL

-647 TVDAATSAS
+647 TVDAASSAS
-656 KNILTQENASTQKPE
+656 GNTLKQNSSASEEASDKIL
-671 GNIFGRDAVNDTGL
+671 GRDAVNDTGL

-717 HWMKPNA
+717 HWVKPHEE
-724 NTVAMIGATV
+724 TVAMIGAKQYTT
-734 YSSLPDAIN
+734 LPDAITAADEN
-743 KANTGDTVKLLKD
+743 ATVTLLKD

-777 LTAATASNRSEPKD
+777 LTAATVSDRSESKD
-791 EKNSAIWVTAEN
+791 EKNSAIWVTAKN

-825 EWKTKVWG
+825 EWETKVWG

-1047 GGTFSFD
+1047 GGTFSSD
-1054 PSTKVKNNGTDYIV
+1054 PSVHVVGNGNTNIV

-1092 LTDPSGA
+1092 LTNPSGA
-1099 LASNYY
+1099 LANNYY

-1219 VPTDAYYY
+1219 VSTDAYYY

-1239 GGIGNGLF
+1239 GGTGDGTFNPNGS
-1247 GPNQPCTRAQIV
+1247 CTRAHIV
-1259 TFLWRAAGSPEP
+1259 TFLWRAVGSPEP
-1271 KTMSSFADVS
+1271 KSTVSFADVPADS
-1281 MDAYYAKAVAWAV
+1281 YYAKAVAWAV
-1294 ENGITTGTG
+1294 ENGITLGTG
-1303 DGKFS
+1303 DGTFS
-1308 PDATCTRA
+1308 PNATCTRA
-1316 QSVTFLFRAIGKL
+1316 QSVTFLYRALGTAPTT
-1329 VDSKAEFSDVLTDSY
+1329 VNGFTDVTADAF
-1344 YANAVAWAVEN
+1344 YADAVAWAVES

-1360 IGDGLFGPDNS
+1360 TSASTFSPNNG
-1371 CTRAQIVTFLYR
+1371 CTRAQIVTFLFR

>member
-1 MKHITSKLLSLLLT
+1 MALSLLPT
-15 LAMLLSMIP
+15 AALA
-24 AAYAAGT
+24 
-31 EGTTEGNTSTEKV
+31 E
-44 VAKDGETTATTETL
+44 
-58 NGSTTVTSSN
+58 
-68 AATAVDKGTEA
+68 
-79 NPYTLSELG
+79 
-88 AMTRDAYIAA
+88 
-98 QNALDGTMY
+98 
-107 VTVGDYSYTDKG
+107 
-119 TLGNG
+119 
-124 VRNDTLY
+124 
-131 QTEDRSV
+131 
-138 LNGYNSNGY
+138 
-147 LGEKNDGAN
+147 
-156 GKNIVFVGGTIT
+156 
-168 SGATGYTSIDNIG
+168 GATGAGPIKVGGKTYSSFSDAVNAAAPDENGVITYEISGKVDVTDTGWVQVAKAGLADLSKVAFVGINDDAEICITGGLAILADQKYDIDVSFTNLKLSKPNPTYG
-181 TSLLLAVPAYTN
+181 GDYGHSTNYFTCWLRNTGAAENTVTYTN
-193 VTFEGITFNNVMS
+193 CTFPNGVCNNQYGKTVFNNCKFTNNTAGLS
-206 FDYQLYTSPW
+206 NLWNYG
-216 SQLGELKFDG
+216 GETK
-226 CTFNGIIV
+226 V
-234 GAIAAQTLTFNGCT
+234 EECT
-248 FTDYTN
+248 FTGTRGIKMYNEGTLQ
-254 STSANNSNPTWIR
+254 NPPSIEIKNT
-267 PAYGNWTKDDNKG
+267 
-280 QGSDFKSLTTINFTG
+280 NFTG
-295 NTVTSTRP
+295 MTEKAAIVVSKAANVTLNTVGATDCTMGLLQKDIEGSTDEQK
-303 VKFERIA
+303 VTIEANGTGISGDFNITA
-310 QWEMP
+310 QKDAEAAKNEFNI
-315 TTVTATGN
+315 TAGTFAGEIN
-323 SFDISAQTDDTAEGK
+323 NDYLAP
-338 TKNVGLY
+338 
-345 FGANAKFDLVAENN
+345 GANFDATTGE
-359 KKAEGS
+359 
-365 STAALY
+365 
-371 TAVYS
+371 
-376 APDGTSH
+376 
-383 AGLPAGSTVK
+383 VK
-393 DSSGNDTTLT
+393 MSY
-403 DALEW
+403 
-408 KGTKD
+408 
-413 DVLTLK
+413 V
-419 TECEAK
+419 AK
-425 IGDAYY
+425 IGDTEYP
-431 ATLADAFAAAN
+431 TLADAFADAN

-466 VDGNHGQGVITL
+466 VDGYHGQGVITL

-552 GDARVGG
+552 GGARVGG

-617 TVKDSTLKCTETGK
+617 TVKDSTLKCAETEK
-631 SWRVGDL
+631 SWRVGGL

-647 TVDAATSAS
+647 TVDAASSAS
-656 KNILTQENASTQKPE
+656 GNTLKQNSSASEEASDKIL
-671 GNIFGRDAVNDTGL
+671 GRDAVNDTGL

-717 HWMKPNA
+717 RWMKPNA
-724 NTVAMIGATV
+724 NTVAMIGAREYPT
-734 YSSLPDAIN
+734 LPDAITAA
-743 KANTGDTVKLLKD
+743 KDGDTIKLLKD

-777 LTAATASNRSEPKD
+777 LTAATASTATV
-791 EKNSAIWVTAEN
+791 KNSAIWVTAEK

-808 NGMTAGSGMKMG
+808 DGTTAGSGMTMG
-820 DTHNT
+820 DTHDTNW
-825 EWKTKVWG
+825 EAKVWG

-840 SAGSTVTINGGSY
+840 SAGSTVTVNGGSY

-859 SDNYHYTALF
+859 SDSYHYTALF

-892 ASGCGE
+892 ASSCGE
-898 VIVSGGTYN
+898 VVVSGGTYN

-935 GGCVQVGSNATLEN
+935 GGCVQVGRNATLEN

-1371 CTRAQIVTFLYR
+1371 CTRAQIVTFLFR

>member
-1 MKHITSKLLSLLLT
+1 MKHKLLSILLC
-15 LAMLLSMIP
+15 LAMALSLLP
-24 AAYAAGT
+24 TAALADEATGAGPI
-31 EGTTEGNTSTEKV
+31 KV
-44 VAKDGETTATTETL
+44 GET
-58 NGSTTVTSSN
+58 SYSSFSDAVN
-68 AATAVDKGTEA
+68 AAAPDE
-79 NPYTLSELG
+79 
-88 AMTRDAYIAA
+88 
-98 QNALDGTMY
+98 
-107 VTVGDYSYTDKG
+107 
-119 TLGNG
+119 
-124 VRNDTLY
+124 
-131 QTEDRSV
+131 
-138 LNGYNSNGY
+138 
-147 LGEKNDGAN
+147 
-156 GKNIVFVGGTIT
+156 
-168 SGATGYTSIDNIG
+168 
-181 TSLLLAVPAYTN
+181 
-193 VTFEGITFNNVMS
+193 
-206 FDYQLYTSPW
+206 
-216 SQLGELKFDG
+216 
-226 CTFNGIIV
+226 NGIITYEISGKVDVTDTGWVQVAKAGLIDLSKVAFV
-234 GAIAAQTLTFNGCT
+234 GINDDAEICITGGLAILADQKYDIDVS
-248 FTDYTN
+248 FTN
-254 STSANNSNPTWIR
+254 LKLSKPNPT
-267 PAYGNWTKDDNKG
+267 YGGDYGHSTNY
-280 QGSDFKSLTTINFTG
+280 FTCWLRNTG
-295 NTVTSTRP
+295 AAENTVTYTNCTFPNGVCNNQYGKTVFDRCQFTNDTSGKFNLWNYGGNTEVKGSTFIGTRGIKTYNEGDLDVAP
-303 VKFERIA
+303 TVTVTDTSFDGLTEKAAIVA
-310 QWEMP
+310 SKP
-315 TTVTATGN
+315 TNITLTTVTATDCTKGLLQK
-323 SFDISAQTDDTAEGK
+323 DIEGSTDEQKVTIEANGTGISGGFNITRNKDAEAAKNEFNITADTFPGGINNDYLAP
-338 TKNVGLY
+338 
-345 FGANAKFDLVAENN
+345 GANFDATTGE
-359 KKAEGS
+359 
-365 STAALY
+365 
-371 TAVYS
+371 
-376 APDGTSH
+376 
-383 AGLPAGSTVK
+383 VK
-393 DSSGNDTTLT
+393 MSY
-403 DALEW
+403 
-408 KGTKD
+408 
-413 DVLTLK
+413 V
-419 TECEAK
+419 AK
-425 IGDAYY
+425 IGDTEYP
-431 ATLADAFAAAN
+431 TLADAFAAAN

-455 NMTGKNWTPVS
+455 NMTGKSWTPVS
-466 VDGNHGQGVITL
+466 VDGYNGQGVITL

-552 GDARVGG
+552 GGARVGG

-638 VGTANVGQI
+638 VGTANVGQV

-656 KNILTQENASTQKPE
+656 QNTLTQENASTQKPE
-671 GNIFGRDAVNDTGL
+671 GNIFGRKEVGKAGL
-685 VIVDNK
+685 VIIDNK
-691 VVAAGTAY
+691 VVAAGTDY
-699 GDIVNK
+699 GDGDIVNK

-717 HWMKPNA
+717 HWVKPNEDA
-724 NTVAMIGATV
+724 VAMIGARE
-734 YSSLPDAIN
+734 YSTLPDAITAA
-743 KANTGDTVKLLKD
+743 KDGDTIKLLKD
-756 VTVTKPIEVTKSM
+756 VTVTNPIEVTKSM

-777 LTAATASNRSEPKD
+777 LTAATASDRSESKD
-791 EKNSAIWVTAEN
+791 VRNSAIWVTAEN

-820 DTHNT
+820 DTHDT
-825 EWKTKVWG
+825 DWKTKVWG
-833 FVDLREG
+833 FVDLRES

-859 SDNYHYTALF
+859 SDDNHYTALF
-869 TVGSESKLVLNNVS
+869 TVGSESKLILNNVS

-949 CEIKVTDIRTGDGT
+949 CEIKVTDIRTGAGT
-963 YLNCAVAV
+963 HLNCAVAV

-976 ATVKSGTYT
+976 ATVKSGIYT

-990 YVYNSGGTINI
+990 YVYSSGGTINI

-1012 DATTDTTAVINI
+1012 DAATGKTATINI

-1092 LTDPSGA
+1092 LTNPSGA

-1112 VWTVSYSAPSS
+1112 VWTVSYSAPYS
-1123 GGGSSSSSRRYD
+1123 GGSSSYD
-1135 VSAPSVKHGDV
+1135 PTYSVSTPSKTEHGTV

-1156 DTVTIT
+1156 DTVTVT

-1168 YELDTLTVKD
+1168 YVLETLTVTDKN
-1178 ASGSK
+1178 GNELTL
-1183 IKVKDKGDGKFTFTM
+1183 KDKGNGKYTFTM
-1198 PASKVTVSAE
+1198 PAGKVEVKATFMEDNSMLN
-1208 FAEIE
+1208 F
-1213 TLDFAD
+1213 FYD
-1219 VPTDAYYY
+1219 VPNNAYFY
-1227 EAVKWAAKKGIT
+1227 EAVKWAVENGIT
-1239 GGIGNGLF
+1239 TGVGNDLF
-1247 GPNQPCTRAQIV
+1247 APEQPCTRAQIV

-1271 KTMSSFADVS
+1271 KSMSSFSDVS
-1281 MDAYYAKAVAWAV
+1281 ADSYYAKAVAWAV

-1371 CTRAQIVTFLYR
+1371 CTRAQIVTFLFR

>member
-1 MKHITSKLLSLLLT
+1 MKHKLLSILLC
-15 LAMLLSMIP
+15 LAMALSLLP
-24 AAYAAGT
+24 TAALA
-31 EGTTEGNTSTEKV
+31 E
-44 VAKDGETTATTETL
+44 
-58 NGSTTVTSSN
+58 
-68 AATAVDKGTEA
+68 
-79 NPYTLSELG
+79 
-88 AMTRDAYIAA
+88 
-98 QNALDGTMY
+98 
-107 VTVGDYSYTDKG
+107 
-119 TLGNG
+119 
-124 VRNDTLY
+124 
-131 QTEDRSV
+131 
-138 LNGYNSNGY
+138 
-147 LGEKNDGAN
+147 
-156 GKNIVFVGGTIT
+156 
-168 SGATGYTSIDNIG
+168 GATGAGPIKVGGETYSSFSDAVNAAAPDENGVITYEISGKVDVTDTGWVQVAKAGLADLSKVAFVGINDDAEICITGGLAILADQKYDIDV
-181 TSLLLAVPAYTN
+181 SFTN
-193 VTFEGITFNNVMS
+193 
-206 FDYQLYTSPW
+206 
-216 SQLGELKFDG
+216 LK
-226 CTFNGIIV
+226 
-234 GAIAAQTLTFNGCT
+234 L
-248 FTDYTN
+248 
-254 STSANNSNPTWIR
+254 SKPNPT
-267 PAYGNWTKDDNKG
+267 YGGDYGHSTNY
-280 QGSDFKSLTTINFTG
+280 FTCWLRNTG
-295 NTVTSTRP
+295 AAENTVTYTNCVFPNGVCNNQYGKTVFDRCQFTNDTSGKFNLWNYGGNTEVKGSTFTGTRGIKTYNEGDLDVAP
-303 VKFERIA
+303 TVTVTDTSFDGLTEKAAIVA
-310 QWEMP
+310 SKP
-315 TTVTATGN
+315 TNITLTTVTATDCTKGLLQK
-323 SFDISAQTDDTAEGK
+323 DIEGSKGEQKVTIEANGTGISGDFNITAQKDAEAAKNEFNITAG
-338 TKNVGLY
+338 TFPGGINNDYLAP
-345 FGANAKFDLVAENN
+345 GANFDATTGE
-359 KKAEGS
+359 
-365 STAALY
+365 
-371 TAVYS
+371 
-376 APDGTSH
+376 
-383 AGLPAGSTVK
+383 VK
-393 DSSGNDTTLT
+393 MSY
-403 DALEW
+403 
-408 KGTKD
+408 
-413 DVLTLK
+413 V
-419 TECEAK
+419 AK
-425 IGDAYY
+425 IGDTEYP
-431 ATLADAFAAAN
+431 TLADAFAATD

-455 NMTGKNWTPVS
+455 NMTGKSWTPVS
-466 VDGNHGQGVITL
+466 VDGYHGQGVITL

-552 GDARVGG
+552 GGARVGG

-638 VGTANVGQI
+638 VGTANVGQV

-656 KNILTQENASTQKPE
+656 QNILTQGNADPQKPE
-671 GNIFGRDAVNDTGL
+671 DSIFGRKEVGTAGL
-685 VIVDNK
+685 VIIDNK

-717 HWMKPNA
+717 HWVKPKE
-724 NTVAMIGATV
+724 NTVAMIGAKEYPT
-734 YSSLPDAIN
+734 LTAAIN
-743 KANTGDTVKLLKD
+743 EANTGDTVKLVNN
-756 VTVTKPIEVTKSM
+756 VTEAVTIPADKTI
-769 TLDLNGHV
+769 TLDLNGKK
-777 LTAATASNRSEPKD
+777 LTNADGQDTITVALGASLT
-791 EKNSAIWVTAEN
+791 VT
-803 VNLTI
+803 
-808 NGMTAGSGMKMG
+808 GSGTV
-820 DTHNT
+820 DNVTHGKAAIYNN
-825 EWKTKVWG
+825 G
-833 FVDLREG
+833 
-840 SAGSTVTINGGSY
+840 TVILNGGSY
-853 TGSTCA
+853 TR
-859 SDNYHYTALF
+859 
-869 TVGSESKLVLNNVS
+869 S
-883 AETDERVVK
+883 AE
-892 ASGCGE
+892 ASTSIKDANGNSYYNILNHGTMTIGKNASVTSRGSFSSLIANGYYNFSDTNPRSGYVSE
-898 VIVSGGTYN
+898 TNQETPSLTINGGTFSGG
-907 ITGINA
+907 IN
-913 FLGAAFETKTASF
+913 TIKN
-926 TDMKLTAKY
+926 DD
-935 GGCVQVGSNATLEN
+935 NATLTVN
-949 CEIKVTDIRTGDGT
+949 NGSFSNMTQAAIQ
-963 YLNCAVAV
+963 NNHVATIN
-971 QYGGT
+971 GGT
-976 ATVKSGTYT
+976 FDAK
-985 APYAA
+985 ANHA
-990 YVYNSGGTINI
+990 I
-1001 ENGTFTGVVRA
+1001 ENRHFDGGHNTGSVTVTSGTFTGGLYTTTG
-1012 DATTDTTAVINI
+1012 ATW
-1024 KNGSFNGE
+1024 S
-1032 IQKGGGPGSETISIT
+1032 IS
-1047 GGTFSFD
+1047 GGTFSSD
-1054 PSTKVKNNGTDYIV
+1054 PSVYVVGNGSANIV

-1371 CTRAQIVTFLYR
+1371 CTRAQIVTFLFR

>member
-1 MKHITSKLLSLLLT
+1 MKHKLLSILLC
-15 LAMLLSMIP
+15 LAMALSLLP
-24 AAYAAGT
+24 TAALA
-31 EGTTEGNTSTEKV
+31 E
-44 VAKDGETTATTETL
+44 GETGAGPIKVGET
-58 NGSTTVTSSN
+58 SYSSFSDAVN
-68 AATAVDKGTEA
+68 AAEPDGSGVITYEISGKVD
-79 NPYTLSELG
+79 
-88 AMTRDAYIAA
+88 
-98 QNALDGTMY
+98 
-107 VTVGDYSYTDKG
+107 
-119 TLGNG
+119 
-124 VRNDTLY
+124 
-131 QTEDRSV
+131 
-138 LNGYNSNGY
+138 
-147 LGEKNDGAN
+147 
-156 GKNIVFVGGTIT
+156 
-168 SGATGYTSIDNIG
+168 
-181 TSLLLAVPAYTN
+181 
-193 VTFEGITFNNVMS
+193 
-206 FDYQLYTSPW
+206 
-216 SQLGELKFDG
+216 
-226 CTFNGIIV
+226 
-234 GAIAAQTLTFNGCT
+234 
-248 FTDYTN
+248 
-254 STSANNSNPTWIR
+254 
-267 PAYGNWTKDDNKG
+267 
-280 QGSDFKSLTTINFTG
+280 
-295 NTVTSTRP
+295 
-303 VKFERIA
+303 
-310 QWEMP
+310 
-315 TTVTATGN
+315 VTATGWVQVAKAGLTGPTKVE
-323 SFDISAQTDDTAEGK
+323 FVGK
-338 TKNVGLY
+338 TGDAEICITGGLAILADQKYDIDVSFTNLKLSKPNPTYGGDYGHSTNYFTCWLRNTGAAENTVTYTNCTFPNGVCNNQYGKTVFNNCKFTNNTAGLSNLWNYGGETKVEECTFTGTRGIKMYNEGTLQNPPSIEIKNTNFTGMTEKAAIVVSKAANVTLNTVGATDCTMGLLQKDIEGSTDEQKVTIEANGTGISGDFNITAQKDAEAAKNEFNITAGTFAGEINNDY
-345 FGANAKFDLVAENN
+345 LAPGANFDATTGE
-359 KKAEGS
+359 
-365 STAALY
+365 
-371 TAVYS
+371 
-376 APDGTSH
+376 
-383 AGLPAGSTVK
+383 VK
-393 DSSGNDTTLT
+393 MSY
-403 DALEW
+403 
-408 KGTKD
+408 
-413 DVLTLK
+413 V
-419 TECEAK
+419 AK
-425 IGDAYY
+425 IGDTEYP
-431 ATLADAFAAAN
+431 TLADAFAAAN

-455 NMTGKNWTPVS
+455 NMTGKNWTPVE
-466 VDGNHGQGVITL
+466 VDGYHGQGVITL

-512 ADINDTTN
+512 ADIDGTTN
-520 DQGIGAFI
+520 NLGIGAFI

-638 VGTANVGQI
+638 VGTANVGQV

-656 KNILTQENASTQKPE
+656 QNFLTQENASTQKPE
-671 GNIFGRDAVNDTGL
+671 DSIFGRKEVGTDGL
-685 VIVDNK
+685 MIIDNK

-717 HWMKPNA
+717 HWVKPNEDA
-724 NTVAMIGATV
+724 VAMIGARE
-734 YSSLPDAIN
+734 YSTLPDAITAA
-743 KANTGDTVKLLKD
+743 KDGDTIKLLKD

-777 LTAATASNRSEPKD
+777 LTAATASTD
-791 EKNSAIWVTAEN
+791 TVKNSAIWVTAEK

-808 NGMTAGSGMKMG
+808 DGTTAGSGMTMG
-820 DTHNT
+820 DTHDTNW
-825 EWKTKVWG
+825 EAKVWG

-840 SAGSTVTINGGSY
+840 SAGSTVTVNGGSY

-859 SDNYHYTALF
+859 SDSYHYTALF

-892 ASGCGE
+892 ASSCGE
-898 VIVSGGTYN
+898 VVVSGGTYN

-935 GGCVQVGSNATLEN
+935 GGCVQVGRNATLEN

-1085 GLTSGVY
+1085 DLTSGVY

-1329 VDSKAEFSDVLTDSY
+1329 VDSKAEFSDVLADSY
-1344 YANAVAWAVEN
+1344 YANAVDWAVEN

>member
-24 AAYAAGT
+24 AAYAEGT
-31 EGTTEGNTSTEKV
+31 EGTTEGSTSTEKV

-58 NGSTTVTSSN
+58 DGSTTVTGSN
-68 AATAVDKGTEA
+68 AATADDKGTST
-79 NPYTLSELG
+79 NPYTLEQLG
-88 AMTRDAYIAA
+88 VMTRNEYIKA
-98 QNALDGTMY
+98 QERLEGTMY
-107 VTVGDYSYTDKG
+107 VTVGEYSYDTNG

-124 VRNDTLY
+124 KRDDTTG
-131 QTEDRSV
+131 QKEDRGV

-147 LGEKNDGAN
+147 LDEGNDGAN

-168 SGATGYTSIDNIG
+168 SNVTGYESIDNIG

-193 VTFEGITFNNVMS
+193 VTFKGTTFNNVMS
-206 FDYQLYTSPW
+206 FNYQLYTGPW

-248 FTDYTN
+248 FNNYENTD
-254 STSANNSNPTWIR
+254 SANNSNPTWIR
-267 PAYGNWTKDDNKG
+267 PAYGNWKKDDNEG
-280 QGSDFKSLTTINFTG
+280 QGGDFRSLTEINFTD

-303 VKFERIA
+303 VKFEYIS
-310 QWEMP
+310 QWDI
-315 TTVTATGN
+315 TSTVTATSN
-323 SFDISAQTDDTAEGK
+323 TFDITAQPGDTSI
-338 TKNVGLY
+338 KNVGLY
-345 FGANAKFDLVAENN
+345 LGAHTDKNEFHLVADNN
-359 KKAEGS
+359 TKSKG
-365 STAALY
+365 TAALY
-371 TAVYS
+371 TI
-376 APDGTSH
+376 PKGTTS
-383 AGLPAGSTVK
+383 LPAGSTVK
-393 DSSGNDTTLT
+393 DSSGNEIELT
-403 DALEW
+403 DALAW

-455 NMTGKNWTPVS
+455 NMTGKNWTPVG
-466 VDGNHGQGVITL
+466 VDGYHGQGVITL

-502 IVIKDLTIAD
+502 IVIKDLTIAG

-520 DQGIGAFI
+520 NQGIGAFI

-552 GDARVGG
+552 GGARVGG
-559 LIGWTSGYNKPNDGP
+559 LIGWTSGYNNQNDGP

-638 VGTANVGQI
+638 VGTANVGQV

-656 KNILTQENASTQKPE
+656 QNFLTQENASTQKPE
-671 GNIFGRDAVNDTGL
+671 DSIFGRKEVGTDGL
-685 VIVDNK
+685 MIIGNK

-717 HWMKPNA
+717 HWVKPKED
-724 NTVAMIGATV
+724 TVAMIGAKEYPT
-734 YSSLPDAIN
+734 LTAAIN
-743 KANTGDTVKLLKD
+743 EANTGDTVKLVNN
-756 VTVTKPIEVTKSM
+756 VTENVTIPAAKTI
-769 TLDLNGHV
+769 TLDLNGMT
-777 LTAATASNRSEPKD
+777 LTNVDDHTILNNGNLTIMGTGRVDNISHAKGALYNKGTVVINGGTFDRSRENGMNKGESGQNSWYTIKNVGTMTINDGATVQTAGNNAALGKFSSLVSNGYFNANDYNTNKGLDQPILTIDGGTFRGGLNTI
-791 EKNSAIWVTAEN
+791 KNDDRAK
-803 VNLTI
+803 LTI
-808 NGMTAGSGMKMG
+808 NG
-820 DTHNT
+820 
-825 EWKTKVWG
+825 
-833 FVDLREG
+833 
-840 SAGSTVTINGGSY
+840 
-853 TGSTCA
+853 
-859 SDNYHYTALF
+859 
-869 TVGSESKLVLNNVS
+869 
-883 AETDERVVK
+883 
-892 ASGCGE
+892 
-898 VIVSGGTYN
+898 
-907 ITGINA
+907 
-913 FLGAAFETKTASF
+913 
-926 TDMKLTAKY
+926 
-935 GGCVQVGSNATLEN
+935 
-949 CEIKVTDIRTGDGT
+949 
-963 YLNCAVAV
+963 
-971 QYGGT
+971 
-976 ATVKSGTYT
+976 
-985 APYAA
+985 
-990 YVYNSGGTINI
+990 
-1001 ENGTFTGVVRA
+1001 GTFSNYYQAVVQNH
-1012 DATTDTTAVINI
+1012 NI
-1024 KNGSFNGE
+1024 AE
-1032 IQKGGGPGSETISIT
+1032 IT
-1047 GGTFSFD
+1047 GGTFTAASDANTETYGIYNCGCGAGIDLGTLTVSGGTFTGATYAVAEVSSQNAIVNISGGQFAGTKAAIIKSSTSNATIAISGGKFSSD
-1054 PSTKVKNNGTDYIV
+1054 PSAYVVGNGNTNIV
-1068 KRAGSE
+1068 KRDGSE

-1099 LASNYY
+1099 LANNYY

-1146 TVSPKSASKG
+1146 TVSPKNASKG

-1219 VPTDAYYY
+1219 VSTDAYYY

-1271 KTMSSFADVS
+1271 KAMSSFADVS
-1281 MDAYYAKAVAWAV
+1281 TDAYYAKAVAWAV

-1308 PDATCTRA
+1308 PDTTCTRA

-1344 YANAVAWAVEN
+1344 YANAVAWAVVN

-1360 IGDGLFGPDNS
+1360 IGDGLFGPNNS
-1371 CTRAQIVTFLYR
+1371 CTRAQIVTFLFR

>member
-1 MKHITSKLLSLLLT
+1 MKHKLLSILLC
-15 LAMLLSMIP
+15 LAMALSLLP
-24 AAYAAGT
+24 TAALADEATGAGPI
-31 EGTTEGNTSTEKV
+31 KV
-44 VAKDGETTATTETL
+44 GET
-58 NGSTTVTSSN
+58 SYSSFSDAVN
-68 AATAVDKGTEA
+68 AAAPDE
-79 NPYTLSELG
+79 
-88 AMTRDAYIAA
+88 
-98 QNALDGTMY
+98 
-107 VTVGDYSYTDKG
+107 
-119 TLGNG
+119 
-124 VRNDTLY
+124 
-131 QTEDRSV
+131 
-138 LNGYNSNGY
+138 
-147 LGEKNDGAN
+147 
-156 GKNIVFVGGTIT
+156 
-168 SGATGYTSIDNIG
+168 
-181 TSLLLAVPAYTN
+181 
-193 VTFEGITFNNVMS
+193 
-206 FDYQLYTSPW
+206 
-216 SQLGELKFDG
+216 
-226 CTFNGIIV
+226 NGIITYEISGKVDVTDTGWVQVAKAGLIDLSKVAFV
-234 GAIAAQTLTFNGCT
+234 GINDDAEICITGGLAILADQKYDIDVS
-248 FTDYTN
+248 FTN
-254 STSANNSNPTWIR
+254 LKLSKPNPT
-267 PAYGNWTKDDNKG
+267 YGGDYGHSTNY
-280 QGSDFKSLTTINFTG
+280 FTCWLRNTG
-295 NTVTSTRP
+295 AAENTVTYTNCTFPNGVCNNQYGKTVFDRCQFTNDTSGKFNLWNYGGNTEVKGSTFIGTRGIKTYNEGDLDVAP
-303 VKFERIA
+303 TVTVTDTSFDGLTEKAAIVA
-310 QWEMP
+310 SKP
-315 TTVTATGN
+315 TNITLTTVTATDCTKGLLQK
-323 SFDISAQTDDTAEGK
+323 DIEGSTDEQKVTIEANGTGISGGFNITRNKDVEAAKNEFNITAG
-338 TKNVGLY
+338 TFLGGINNDYLAP
-345 FGANAKFDLVAENN
+345 GANFDATTGE
-359 KKAEGS
+359 
-365 STAALY
+365 
-371 TAVYS
+371 
-376 APDGTSH
+376 
-383 AGLPAGSTVK
+383 VK
-393 DSSGNDTTLT
+393 MSY
-403 DALEW
+403 
-408 KGTKD
+408 
-413 DVLTLK
+413 V
-419 TECEAK
+419 AK
-425 IGDAYY
+425 IGDTEYP
-431 ATLADAFAAAN
+431 TLADAFAAAN

-455 NMTGKNWTPVS
+455 NMTGKNWTPVG
-466 VDGNHGQGVITL
+466 VDGYHGQGVITL

-502 IVIKDLTIAD
+502 IVIKDLTIAG
-512 ADINDTTN
+512 ADINDKTN

-528 NCVDSMTRIEL
+528 NCVDSMPRIEL

-559 LIGWTSGYNKPNDGP
+559 LIGWTSGYNDPNDGP

-638 VGTANVGQI
+638 VGTANVGQV

-656 KNILTQENASTQKPE
+656 QNILTQENASTQKPE
-671 GNIFGRDAVNDTGL
+671 GNIFGRKEVGTAGL
-685 VIVDNK
+685 VIIDNK
-691 VVAAGTAY
+691 VVAAGTDY

-717 HWMKPNA
+717 HWVKPNED
-724 NTVAMIGATV
+724 TVAMIGSKEYTT
-734 YSSLPDAIN
+734 LPDAITAADEN
-743 KANTGDTVKLLKD
+743 ATVTLLKD
-756 VTVTKPIEVTKSM
+756 VTVIKPIEVTQSM

-777 LTAATASNRSEPKD
+777 LTAATASDRSESKD
-791 EKNSAIWVTAEN
+791 VRNSAIWVTAEN

-820 DTHNT
+820 DTHDT
-825 EWKTKVWG
+825 DWKTKVWG
-833 FVDLREG
+833 FVDLRES

-859 SDNYHYTALF
+859 SDDNHYTALF
-869 TVGSESKLVLNNVS
+869 TVGSESKLILNNVS

-1092 LTDPSGA
+1092 LTNPSGA

-1162 VKPDSG
+1162 AKPDSG
-1168 YELDTLTVKD
+1168 YQLDDLTVTDKN
-1178 ASGSK
+1178 GK
-1183 IKVKDKGDGKFTFTM
+1183 ELKLTDKGNGKYTFTM
-1198 PASKVTVSAE
+1198 PASKVEVNATFVKEVEISPFSDVS
-1208 FAEIE
+1208 
-1213 TLDFAD
+1213 TS
-1219 VPTDAYYY
+1219 AYYY
-1227 EAVKWAAKKGIT
+1227 EAVKWAQEKGIT

-1271 KTMSSFADVS
+1271 KSMSSFSDVS
-1281 MDAYYAKAVAWAV
+1281 ADSYYAKAVAWAV

-1371 CTRAQIVTFLYR
+1371 CTRAQIVTFLFR

>member
-1 MKHITSKLLSLLLT
+1 MALSLLPT
-15 LAMLLSMIP
+15 AALA
-24 AAYAAGT
+24 
-31 EGTTEGNTSTEKV
+31 E
-44 VAKDGETTATTETL
+44 
-58 NGSTTVTSSN
+58 
-68 AATAVDKGTEA
+68 
-79 NPYTLSELG
+79 
-88 AMTRDAYIAA
+88 
-98 QNALDGTMY
+98 
-107 VTVGDYSYTDKG
+107 
-119 TLGNG
+119 
-124 VRNDTLY
+124 
-131 QTEDRSV
+131 
-138 LNGYNSNGY
+138 
-147 LGEKNDGAN
+147 
-156 GKNIVFVGGTIT
+156 
-168 SGATGYTSIDNIG
+168 GATGAGPIKVGGKTYSSFSDAVNAAAPDENGVITYEISGKVDVTDTGWGQVAKGGLADLSKVAFVGINDDAEICITGGLAILADQKYDIDVSFTNLKLSKPNPTYG
-181 TSLLLAVPAYTN
+181 GDYGHSTNYFTCWLRNTGAAENTVTYTN
-193 VTFEGITFNNVMS
+193 CVFPNGVCNNQYGKTV
-206 FDYQLYTSPW
+206 FDNCKFTNNTAGLSNLWNYG
-216 SQLGELKFDG
+216 GETK
-226 CTFNGIIV
+226 V
-234 GAIAAQTLTFNGCT
+234 EECT
-248 FTDYTN
+248 FTGTRGIKMYNEGTLQ
-254 STSANNSNPTWIR
+254 NPPSIEIKNT
-267 PAYGNWTKDDNKG
+267 
-280 QGSDFKSLTTINFTG
+280 NFTG
-295 NTVTSTRP
+295 MTEKAAIVVSKAANVTLNTVGATDCTMGLLQKDIEGSTDEQK
-303 VKFERIA
+303 VTIEANGTGISGDFNITA
-310 QWEMP
+310 QKDAEAAKNEFNI
-315 TTVTATGN
+315 TAGTFAGEIN
-323 SFDISAQTDDTAEGK
+323 NDYLAP
-338 TKNVGLY
+338 
-345 FGANAKFDLVAENN
+345 GANFDATTGE
-359 KKAEGS
+359 
-365 STAALY
+365 
-371 TAVYS
+371 
-376 APDGTSH
+376 
-383 AGLPAGSTVK
+383 VK
-393 DSSGNDTTLT
+393 MSY
-403 DALEW
+403 
-408 KGTKD
+408 
-413 DVLTLK
+413 V
-419 TECEAK
+419 AK
-425 IGDAYY
+425 IGDTEYP
-431 ATLADAFAAAN
+431 TLADAFADAN

-466 VDGNHGQGVITL
+466 VDGYHGQGVITL

-502 IVIKDLTIAD
+502 IVIKDLTIAG

-552 GDARVGG
+552 GGARVGG

-638 VGTANVGQI
+638 VGTANVGQV

-656 KNILTQENASTQKPE
+656 QNTLTQENADPQEPE
-671 GNIFGRDAVNDTGL
+671 DSIFGRKEVGKAGL
-685 VIVDNK
+685 VIIDNK

-717 HWMKPNA
+717 HWVKPNED
-724 NTVAMIGATV
+724 TVAMIGSKEYTT
-734 YSSLPDAIN
+734 LPDAITAADEN
-743 KANTGDTVKLLKD
+743 ATVTLLKD
-756 VTVTKPIEVTKSM
+756 VTVIKPIEVTKSM

-777 LTAATASNRSEPKD
+777 LTAATASDRSESKD
-791 EKNSAIWVTAEN
+791 EKNSAIWVTAKN

-859 SDNYHYTALF
+859 SDSYHYTALF

-1329 VDSKAEFSDVLTDSY
+1329 VDSKAEFSDVLADSY
-1344 YANAVAWAVEN
+1344 YANAVDWAVEN

-1371 CTRAQIVTFLYR
+1371 CTRAQIVTFLFR

>member
-1 MKHITSKLLSLLLT
+1 MKHKLLSILLC
-15 LAMLLSMIP
+15 LAMALSLLP
-24 AAYAAGT
+24 TAALAEEATGAGPIKVGETSYSSFSEAVGAALGENGVIT
-31 EGTTEGNTSTEKV
+31 YEISGKV
-44 VAKDGETTATTETL
+44 EVNDTGWVQVAKAGLIDLSKVEFIGITDDAEICITGGLAILADQKYDIDVSFTNLKLSKPNPTY
-58 NGSTTVTSSN
+58 GGDYGHSTNYFTCWLRNTN
-68 AATAVDKGTEA
+68 AAE
-79 NPYTLSELG
+79 
-88 AMTRDAYIAA
+88 
-98 QNALDGTMY
+98 
-107 VTVGDYSYTDKG
+107 
-119 TLGNG
+119 
-124 VRNDTLY
+124 
-131 QTEDRSV
+131 
-138 LNGYNSNGY
+138 
-147 LGEKNDGAN
+147 
-156 GKNIVFVGGTIT
+156 
-168 SGATGYTSIDNIG
+168 
-181 TSLLLAVPAYTN
+181 
-193 VTFEGITFNNVMS
+193 
-206 FDYQLYTSPW
+206 
-216 SQLGELKFDG
+216 
-226 CTFNGIIV
+226 
-234 GAIAAQTLTFNGCT
+234 
-248 FTDYTN
+248 
-254 STSANNSNPTWIR
+254 
-267 PAYGNWTKDDNKG
+267 
-280 QGSDFKSLTTINFTG
+280 
-295 NTVTSTRP
+295 NTVTYTNCTFPNGVCNNQYGKTVFDRCQFTNATSGKFNLWNYGGNTEVKGSTFIGTRGIKTYNEGDLDVAP
-303 VKFERIA
+303 TVTVTDTSFDGLTEKAAIVA
-310 QWEMP
+310 SKP
-315 TTVTATGN
+315 TNITLTTVTAVDCTKGLLQKDIEGSAGEQKVTIEANGTG
-323 SFDISAQTDDTAEGK
+323 ISGDFNITGKKDAEAAKNEFNITAGTFAGEI
-338 TKNVGLY
+338 NNDYLAP
-345 FGANAKFDLVAENN
+345 GANFDATTGE
-359 KKAEGS
+359 
-365 STAALY
+365 
-371 TAVYS
+371 
-376 APDGTSH
+376 
-383 AGLPAGSTVK
+383 VK
-393 DSSGNDTTLT
+393 MSY
-403 DALEW
+403 
-408 KGTKD
+408 
-413 DVLTLK
+413 V
-419 TECEAK
+419 AK
-425 IGDAYY
+425 IGDTEYP
-431 ATLADAFAAAN
+431 TLADAFAAAD

-455 NMTGKNWTPVS
+455 NMTGKSWTPVS
-466 VDGNHGQGVITL
+466 VDGYHGQGVITL

-552 GDARVGG
+552 SGARVGG

-574 VDTKV
+574 VDTRV

-584 SVENVTIEAKGS
+584 SVEKVTIEAKGS

-617 TVKDSTLKCTETGK
+617 TVKDSTLTCTETGK

-638 VGTANVGQI
+638 VGTANDGQI

-656 KNILTQENASTQKPE
+656 QNTLTQENADPQKPKDS
-671 GNIFGRDAVNDTGL
+671 IFGRDAVNDTGL

-717 HWMKPNA
+717 HWVKPYEG
-724 NTVAMIGATV
+724 TVAMIGASEYAT
-734 YSSLPDAIN
+734 LPDAITAA
-743 KANTGDTVKLLKD
+743 KDGDTIKLLKD

-777 LTAATASNRSEPKD
+777 LTAATASTATV
-791 EKNSAIWVTAEN
+791 KNSAIWVTAEK

-808 NGMTAGSGMKMG
+808 DGTTAGSGMTMG
-820 DTHNT
+820 DTHDTNW
-825 EWKTKVWG
+825 EAKVWG

-859 SDNYHYTALF
+859 NDSYHYTALF

-892 ASGCGE
+892 ASSCGE
-898 VIVSGGTYN
+898 VVVSGGTYN

-935 GGCVQVGSNATLEN
+935 GGCVQVGRNATLEN

-976 ATVKSGTYT
+976 ATVKSGIYT

-990 YVYNSGGTINI
+990 YVYSSGGTINI

-1092 LTDPSGA
+1092 LTNPSGA

-1112 VWTVSYSAPSS
+1112 VWTVSYSAPYS

-1146 TVSPKSASKG
+1146 TVSPKNASKG

-1329 VDSKAEFSDVLTDSY
+1329 VDSKAEFSDVLADSY
-1344 YANAVAWAVEN
+1344 YANAVDWAVEN